1 MMSGSEPTLTE
12 PPVPLALARLQ
23 GRPAGR
29 APRGLRSQ
37 RPSLPL
43 ASLQESIDETP
54 RRFSDEPFT
63 PDTDDDEAFSD
74 MILADPPRTAANGR
88 RASDAAFAERYR
100 QLSDFDGPPPDPPR
114 RASLSVSVG
123 AEGFSDKGRR
133 RSWAARLQL
142 ERKKRRKS
150 GGGNDTDEESDTPVY
165 IRQKRPSW
173 WNVFVPDNIKNRSRR
188 ASQQLSRSAE
198 SIDQSFKR
206 SKSRSVDH
214 GFAAAFE
221 LDSLRSKVEDRFNA
235 VHRDEDEHAKRLP
248 PPPPIKT
255 ITYTVRD
262 RDTLTSLA
270 ARFDTTPSE
279 LTKLN
284 RLATQFIFPGQ
295 RLLVPDKKKGGDK
308 DSDGPSESG
317 DNTSESTV
325 GPPSEPAQEKEI
337 LDSLRPVS
345 PEAPTS
351 SSAPQR
357 FLKINVRHITD
368 GQGVVSGVLL
378 VTPNAVMFDP
388 NVSDTLVMEHGPES
402 YGVIAPMEYV
412 VNAAI
417 FYDIAH
423 MRTHGPD
430 QNTNKAETAEI
441 YYMNKSEHS
450 PGKDSLLVKDE
461 TFPELQ
467 AANGEGEGGACDERP
482 GSGDPEDRGGAA
494 FPKAF
499 ERELVTPTA
508 LQQQST
514 EERRKSL
521 LDHHWAIPSK
531 DRMSIDQGSESDDV
545 FQVSSSTDHKEDGA
559 EGAEAGASVEA
570 TEPGSGT
577 EADEAGDEAGPQ
589 PADALHLVKLSYHD
603 SGIDIRDPL
612 LHVTPAKSKK
622 VYSDADIVLSAEWVP
637 PVCLPRGEPP
647 LSAPPLGEAE
657 RAPRKPAAVS
667 FSLDGN
673 NQKEDANKPDKKNK
687 MLKRLSYP
695 LSWVEGLTGEGAP
708 AAGEAL
714 PAADTHNTSVFS
726 KVFNSSPMNL
736 VEFGTGLFLS
746 KTPSEEAPH
755 DALAAPGRSS
765 LGGFG
770 RATPKPA
777 AGTQPRLDYRS
788 MVSVDD
794 MPDLFASFDKLI
806 PRPARPSDD
815 PPLYLRLRMGKPAG
829 RPLPRTTPLMSYG
842 RKRMKPEYW
851 FGVPR
856 NRVDDLFKFLTHWVP
871 DRYGPLGD
879 VSAQGFE
886 LIDSDTEWDDDD
898 HKPHKVSAR
907 YSTPRHRSRSRD
919 TGPDRYGSPGDVSAQ
934 GFELID
940 SDTEWDDD
948 DHKPHKVSARYST
961 PRHRSRSRDTG
972 PDRYGS
978 PGDVSAQGFELIDSD
993 TEWDD
998 DDHKPH
1004 KVSARYS
1011 TPRHRSRSRDTG
1023 PDRYGSPGDV
1033 SAQGFELI
1041 DSDTEWD
1048 DDDHKPHK
1056 GERTGSSGDVSDITR
1071 ESWEVLSMS
1080 DELRRALYSTGS
1092 SLDMEFSPPDL
1103 IGTSEI
1109 FTMEHREKLCSVLPA
1124 RAQGYMWSL
1133 AFSTSQH
1140 GFSLASMYRKM
1151 QRVDSPVLLVIQDT
1165 QNNVFGAL
1173 TSCALH
1179 PSEHFY
1185 GTGESLLFSF
1195 QRVDERRASTE
1206 EPRSPPAPAAAAAPA
1221 IALPDVTVDADEKH
1235 DQTPPV
1241 KTKFKY
1247 WGWTGDNM
1255 YFIRGSNDNISIGA
1269 GDGKFGLWLDGD
1281 LYLGRTQRCTT
1292 YGNEPLTTREDFI
1305 VKIMECW
1312 TFI

>member
-1 MMSGSEPTLTE
+1 M
-12 PPVPLALARLQ
+12 
-23 GRPAGR
+23 
-29 APRGLRSQ
+29 
-37 RPSLPL
+37 
-43 ASLQESIDETP
+43 
-54 RRFSDEPFT
+54 
-63 PDTDDDEAFSD
+63 
-74 MILADPPRTAANGR
+74 
-88 RASDAAFAERYR
+88 
-100 QLSDFDGPPPDPPR
+100 
-114 RASLSVSVG
+114 
-123 AEGFSDKGRR
+123 
-133 RSWAARLQL
+133 
-142 ERKKRRKS
+142 
-150 GGGNDTDEESDTPVY
+150 
-165 IRQKRPSW
+165 
-173 WNVFVPDNIKNRSRR
+173 
-188 ASQQLSRSAE
+188 
-198 SIDQSFKR
+198 
-206 SKSRSVDH
+206 
-214 GFAAAFE
+214 
-221 LDSLRSKVEDRFNA
+221 
-235 VHRDEDEHAKRLP
+235 
-248 PPPPIKT
+248 
-255 ITYTVRD
+255 TYTVRD

-295 RLLVPDKKKGGDK
+295 TLLVPDKRKDGDK
-308 DSDGPSESG
+308 ESDGPSESG
-317 DNTSESTV
+317 DNTSESTQ
-325 GPPSEPAQEKEI
+325 GPASEPAQEKEI

-351 SSAPQR
+351 SSGPQR

-430 QNTNKAETAEI
+430 RNTHKAEQAEI
-441 YYMNKSEHS
+441 YYMNKADLS

-467 AANGEGEGGACDERP
+467 AAGAEGEERP
-482 GSGDPEDRGGAA
+482 VSPDAEDRGGAA

-508 LQQQST
+508 LQQQTT

-531 DRMSIDQGSESDDV
+531 DRMSIDQGSE
-545 FQVSSSTDHKEDGA
+545 VSSSASQCKEESLEASRERADSSEGGDGSEDA
-559 EGAEAGASVEA
+559 
-570 TEPGSGT
+570 
-577 EADEAGDEAGPQ
+577 
-589 PADALHLVKLSYHD
+589 PADDAHHLVKLSYHD

-612 LHVTPAKSKK
+612 LHVTPNNTKK
-622 VYSDADIVLSAEWVP
+622 VYSDADIVLSADWVP
-637 PVCLPRGEPP
+637 PVCVSRAEPP
-647 LSAPPLGEAE
+647 LSAPPLGENE
-657 RAPRKPAAVS
+657 RAPRKSTVS
-667 FSLDGN
+667 FSLDGQQ
-673 NQKEDANKPDKKNK
+673 QKDDAAKPDKKNK

-695 LSWVEGLTGEGAP
+695 LSWVEGLTGEVASGTQ
-708 AAGEAL
+708 GSQSDSL
-714 PAADTHNTSVFS
+714 PTSADSHNSTSVFS
-726 KVFNSSPMNL
+726 KVFNR
-736 VEFGTGLFLS
+736 
-746 KTPSEEAPH
+746 
-755 DALAAPGRSS
+755 RSS

-770 RATPKPA
+770 RSQAKTS
-777 AGTQPRLDYRS
+777 TSSMQPRLDYRS

-851 FGVPR
+851 FGIPR

-879 VSAQGFE
+879 VTAQGYE

-898 HKPHKVSAR
+898 PKPGNK
-907 YSTPRHRSRSRD
+907 D
-919 TGPDRYGSPGDVSAQ
+919 DRA
-934 GFELID
+934 
-940 SDTEWDDD
+940 
-948 DHKPHKVSARYST
+948 
-961 PRHRSRSRDTG
+961 
-972 PDRYGS
+972 
-978 PGDVSAQGFELIDSD
+978 
-993 TEWDD
+993 
-998 DDHKPH
+998 
-1004 KVSARYS
+1004 
-1011 TPRHRSRSRDTG
+1011 
-1023 PDRYGSPGDV
+1023 
-1033 SAQGFELI
+1033 
-1041 DSDTEWD
+1041 
-1048 DDDHKPHK
+1048 
-1056 GERTGSSGDVSDITR
+1056 SSNDDVSDITR

-1080 DELRRALYSTGS
+1080 DELRRALYSSGAS
-1092 SLDMEFSPPDL
+1092 VDMEFLPPDL
-1103 IGTSEI
+1103 IGATEI

-1165 QNNVFGAL
+1165 DNNVFGAM

-1185 GTGESLLFSF
+1185 GTGESFLYSF
-1195 QRVDERRASTE
+1195 QRIE
-1206 EPRSPPAPAAAAAPA
+1206 EDTSPGAHGPVHA
-1221 IALPDVTVDADEKH
+1221 DDANKETDSDNQSDAKKE
-1235 DQTPPV
+1235 DNEQSQTV

-1281 LYLGRTQRCTT
+1281 LYLGRTQRCKT

>member
-1 MMSGSEPTLTE
+1 MSVEPTLTE
-12 PPVPLALARLQ
+12 SPVPLALSRLQ
-23 GRPAGR
+23 TRPGRLPRNLR
-29 APRGLRSQ
+29 AH
-37 RPSLPL
+37 RPSLQL
-43 ASLQESIDETP
+43 ASLQESADESP
-54 RRFSDEPFT
+54 RRYSGDTFSA
-63 PDTDDDEAFSD
+63 DTDDDEAFTDGAISD
-74 MILADPPRTAANGR
+74 TPSRSTSNGR
-88 RASDAAFAERYR
+88 RASDATFAERYR
-100 QLSDFDGPPPDPPR
+100 QLNDFDGPPPESPR
-114 RASLSVSVG
+114 RASLAVPVG
-123 AEGFSDKGRR
+123 PDGYGPNDKGRR

-150 GGGNDTDEESDTPVY
+150 GGNDTDEESDTPIYV
-165 IRQKRPSW
+165 RQKRPSW
-173 WNVFVPDNIKNRSRR
+173 WNVFVPDNMLKNRSRR

-198 SIDQSFKR
+198 SIDQSYKR

-214 GFAAAFE
+214 GFSPPFD
-221 LDSLRSKVEDRFNA
+221 LDALRSKVEGRFDA

-255 ITYTVRD
+255 MTYTVRD

-295 RLLVPDKKKGGDK
+295 TLLVPDKRKDGDK

-317 DNTSESTV
+317 DNTSESTQ
-325 GPPSEPAQEKEI
+325 GAPSEPAQEKEI

-345 PEAPTS
+345 PEAPAS
-351 SSAPQR
+351 SSGPQR

-430 QNTNKAETAEI
+430 NNTHKAEQAEI
-441 YYMNKSEHS
+441 YYMNKSELS

-467 AANGEGEGGACDERP
+467 AATGESAEGAEGAGPDAAERP
-482 GSGDPEDRGGAA
+482 GSDAEDRGGAA

-499 ERELVTPTA
+499 DRELVTPTA
-508 LQQQST
+508 LQQQTT
-514 EERRKSL
+514 EDRRKSL
-521 LDHHWAIPSK
+521 LDQHWAIPSK
-531 DRMSIDQGSESDDV
+531 DRMSIDQGSE
-545 FQVSSSTDHKEDGA
+545 VSSTADVGCKDESVCG
-559 EGAEAGASVEA
+559 GAEADLGAA
-570 TEPGSGT
+570 PDGS
-577 EADEAGDEAGPQ
+577 EAGDA
-589 PADALHLVKLSYHD
+589 ADDDAQHLVKLSYHD

-612 LHVTPAKSKK
+612 LHVTPAHSKK
-622 VYSDADIVLSAEWVP
+622 GSLVDYDECYHEIDTIYESTELEITRHDKYREAAHQLQCFIVLHRNMDAMSTSSHEEVYSDADIVLSGEWVP
-637 PVCLPRGEPP
+637 PVCLARGEAP

-657 RAPRKPAAVS
+657 RPRNSKANVS

-673 NQKEDANKPDKKNK
+673 SHKDDNAKPDKKNK

-695 LSWVEGLTGEGAP
+695 LSWVEGLTGEGA
-708 AAGEAL
+708 ASTSQADSL
-714 PAADTHNTSVFS
+714 PTSADSHNSTSMFS
-726 KVFNSSPMNL
+726 KVFNR
-736 VEFGTGLFLS
+736 
-746 KTPSEEAPH
+746 
-755 DALAAPGRSS
+755 RSS

-770 RATPKPA
+770 RSHTKSTSSSGSQSASQP
-777 AGTQPRLDYRS
+777 PRLDYRS

-815 PPLYLRLRMGKPAG
+815 PPLYLRLRMGKPIG

-879 VSAQGFE
+879 VSAQGYE
-886 LIDSDTEWDDDD
+886 LIDSDTEWDDDEA
-898 HKPHKVSAR
+898 KPGQK
-907 YSTPRHRSRSRD
+907 D
-919 TGPDRYGSPGDVSAQ
+919 
-934 GFELID
+934 
-940 SDTEWDDD
+940 
-948 DHKPHKVSARYST
+948 
-961 PRHRSRSRDTG
+961 
-972 PDRYGS
+972 
-978 PGDVSAQGFELIDSD
+978 
-993 TEWDD
+993 
-998 DDHKPH
+998 
-1004 KVSARYS
+1004 
-1011 TPRHRSRSRDTG
+1011 
-1023 PDRYGSPGDV
+1023 
-1033 SAQGFELI
+1033 
-1041 DSDTEWD
+1041 
-1048 DDDHKPHK
+1048 
-1056 GERTGSSGDVSDITR
+1056 ERTGSTGDVSDLTR
-1071 ESWEVLSMS
+1071 ESWELLKAPYVKIYSIMKSQAEALGDSLGEEPRPEVLSMS
-1080 DELRRALYSTGS
+1080 DELRRALYSSGAS
-1092 SLDMEFSPPDL
+1092 IDMEFSPPDL
-1103 IGTSEI
+1103 IGTSEVL
-1109 FTMEHREKLCSVLPA
+1109 TMEHREKLCSVLPA

-1165 QNNVFGAL
+1165 DNNVFGAL
-1173 TSCALH
+1173 TSCAYH

-1195 QRVDERRASTE
+1195 QRVE
-1206 EPRSPPAPAAAAAPA
+1206 EPRRPSQPA
-1221 IALPDVTVDADEKH
+1221 IDNGKDKDVKDETNKDEK
-1235 DQTPPV
+1235 DNQPVAV

-1281 LYLGRTQRCTT
+1281 LYLGRTQRCKT

>member
-1 MMSGSEPTLTE
+1 MSVEPTLTE
-12 PPVPLALARLQ
+12 SPVPLALSRLQ
-23 GRPAGR
+23 TRPGRV
-29 APRGLRSQ
+29 PRGLRTH
-37 RPSLPL
+37 RPSLQL
-43 ASLQESIDETP
+43 ASLQESADETP
-54 RRFSDEPFT
+54 RRYSGEPFAA
-63 PDTDDDEAFSD
+63 DTDDDEAFTDDVVPEVPS
-74 MILADPPRTAANGR
+74 LSTSNGR
-88 RASDAAFAERYR
+88 RASEATFAERYR
-100 QLSDFDGPPPDPPR
+100 QLTDFDGPPPEAPR
-114 RASLSVSVG
+114 RASLAVPVG
-123 AEGFSDKGRR
+123 AEGFGPNDKGRR

-150 GGGNDTDEESDTPVY
+150 GGNDTDEESDTPIYV
-165 IRQKRPSW
+165 RQKRPSW
-173 WNVFVPDNIKNRSRR
+173 WNVFVPDNMLKNRSRR

-214 GFAAAFE
+214 GFSPPFDLEA
-221 LDSLRSKVEDRFNA
+221 LRSKVEGRFDA
-235 VHRDEDEHAKRLP
+235 VHRDEDEQAKRLP

-255 ITYTVRD
+255 MTYTVRD

-295 RLLVPDKKKGGDK
+295 TLLVPDKRKDGDK

-317 DNTSESTV
+317 DNTSESTQ

-337 LDSLRPVS
+337 LDSLRPGS
-345 PEAPTS
+345 PEAPAS
-351 SSAPQR
+351 SCAPQR

-430 QNTNKAETAEI
+430 HNTHKAEQAEI
-441 YYMNKSEHS
+441 YYMNKSELS

-467 AANGEGEGGACDERP
+467 AATGEGAEGESAAEPRPDEA
-482 GSGDPEDRGGAA
+482 EDRGGAA

-499 ERELVTPTA
+499 DRELVTPTA

-514 EERRKSL
+514 EDRRKSL
-521 LDHHWAIPSK
+521 LDQHWAIPSK
-531 DRMSIDQGSESDDV
+531 DRMSIDQGSE
-545 FQVSSSTDHKEDGA
+545 VSSS
-559 EGAEAGASVEA
+559 
-570 TEPGSGT
+570 
-577 EADEAGDEAGPQ
+577 
-589 PADALHLVKLSYHD
+589 ADACKDESVGGEPDAAAAADGSEGGDAADDDAQHLVKLSYHD

-612 LHVTPAKSKK
+612 LHVTPNNSKK

-637 PVCLPRGEPP
+637 PVCLARGEPP
-647 LSAPPLGEAE
+647 LSAPPHSDAE
-657 RAPRKPAAVS
+657 RARKPAAVS
-667 FSLDGN
+667 FSR
-673 NQKEDANKPDKKNK
+673 DAAPAAKDDAKPDKKNK

-695 LSWVEGLTGEGAP
+695 LSWVEGLTGE
-708 AAGEAL
+708 AAQGSHSESL
-714 PAADTHNTSVFS
+714 PASADSHNTSVFS

-746 KTPSEEAPH
+746 KTPSEEAPQ
-755 DALAAPGRSS
+755 DVFSTSGRSS

-770 RATPKPA
+770 RSHTKSTSSSGSAPP
-777 AGTQPRLDYRS
+777 PRLDYRS

-815 PPLYLRLRMGKPAG
+815 PPLYLRLRMGKPIG

-879 VSAQGFE
+879 VSAHGYE

-898 HKPHKVSAR
+898 AKPGQK
-907 YSTPRHRSRSRD
+907 D
-919 TGPDRYGSPGDVSAQ
+919 
-934 GFELID
+934 
-940 SDTEWDDD
+940 
-948 DHKPHKVSARYST
+948 
-961 PRHRSRSRDTG
+961 
-972 PDRYGS
+972 
-978 PGDVSAQGFELIDSD
+978 
-993 TEWDD
+993 
-998 DDHKPH
+998 
-1004 KVSARYS
+1004 
-1011 TPRHRSRSRDTG
+1011 
-1023 PDRYGSPGDV
+1023 
-1033 SAQGFELI
+1033 
-1041 DSDTEWD
+1041 
-1048 DDDHKPHK
+1048 
-1056 GERTGSSGDVSDITR
+1056 ERTGSTGDVSDLTR
-1071 ESWEVLSMS
+1071 ESWELLKAPYVKIYSIMKSQAEALGDSLGEEPRQEVLSMS
-1080 DELRRALYSTGS
+1080 DELRRALYSSGAS
-1092 SLDMEFSPPDL
+1092 IDMEFSPPDL
-1103 IGTSEI
+1103 IGTSEV

-1165 QNNVFGAL
+1165 DNNVFGAL

-1195 QRVDERRASTE
+1195 QCSGEEARRQSQANIDAPKDHDKDDNKEQKDE
-1206 EPRSPPAPAAAAAPA
+1206 PPA
-1221 IALPDVTVDADEKH
+1221 
-1235 DQTPPV
+1235 PV

-1281 LYLGRTQRCTT
+1281 LYLGRTQRCKT

>member
-1 MMSGSEPTLTE
+1 MSVEPTLTE
-12 PPVPLALARLQ
+12 SPVPLALSRLQ
-23 GRPAGR
+23 TRPGRV
-29 APRGLRSQ
+29 PRGLRTH
-37 RPSLPL
+37 RPSLQL
-43 ASLQESIDETP
+43 ASLQESADETP
-54 RRFSDEPFT
+54 RRYSGEPFAA
-63 PDTDDDEAFSD
+63 DTDDDEAFTDDVVPEVPS
-74 MILADPPRTAANGR
+74 LSTSNGR
-88 RASDAAFAERYR
+88 RASEATFAERYR
-100 QLSDFDGPPPDPPR
+100 QLTDFDGPPPEAPR
-114 RASLSVSVG
+114 RASLAVPVG
-123 AEGFSDKGRR
+123 AEGFGPNDKGRR

-150 GGGNDTDEESDTPVY
+150 GGNDTDEESDTPIYV
-165 IRQKRPSW
+165 RQKRPSW
-173 WNVFVPDNIKNRSRR
+173 WNVFVPDNMLKNRSRR

-214 GFAAAFE
+214 GFSPPFDLEA
-221 LDSLRSKVEDRFNA
+221 LRSKVEGRFDA
-235 VHRDEDEHAKRLP
+235 VHRDEDEQAKRLP

-255 ITYTVRD
+255 MTYTVRD

-295 RLLVPDKKKGGDK
+295 TLLVPDKRKDGDK

-317 DNTSESTV
+317 DNTSESTQ

-337 LDSLRPVS
+337 LDSLRPGS
-345 PEAPTS
+345 PEAPAS
-351 SSAPQR
+351 SCAPQR

-430 QNTNKAETAEI
+430 HNTHKAEQAEI
-441 YYMNKSEHS
+441 YYMNKSELS

-467 AANGEGEGGACDERP
+467 AATGEGAEGESAAEPRPDEA
-482 GSGDPEDRGGAA
+482 EDRGGAA

-499 ERELVTPTA
+499 DRELVTPTA

-514 EERRKSL
+514 EDRRKSL
-521 LDHHWAIPSK
+521 LDQHWAIPSK
-531 DRMSIDQGSESDDV
+531 DRMSIDQGSE
-545 FQVSSSTDHKEDGA
+545 VSSS
-559 EGAEAGASVEA
+559 
-570 TEPGSGT
+570 
-577 EADEAGDEAGPQ
+577 
-589 PADALHLVKLSYHD
+589 ADACKDESVGGEPDAAAAADGSEGGDAADDDAQHLVKLSYHD

-612 LHVTPAKSKK
+612 LHVTPANSKK
-622 VYSDADIVLSAEWVP
+622 GSLVDCDEYYHEIDTIYESTELEIPKYGSNWHQEAAHALQCFVVLHRNADARSDSVYSSCDEVYSDADIVLSAEWVP
-637 PVCLPRGEPP
+637 PVCLARGEPP
-647 LSAPPLGEAE
+647 LSAPPHSDAE
-657 RAPRKPAAVS
+657 RARKPAAVS
-667 FSLDGN
+667 FSR
-673 NQKEDANKPDKKNK
+673 DAAPAAKDDAKPDKKNK

-695 LSWVEGLTGEGAP
+695 LSWVEGLTGE
-708 AAGEAL
+708 AAQGSHSESL
-714 PAADTHNTSVFS
+714 PASADSHNTSVFS

-746 KTPSEEAPH
+746 KTPSEEAPQ
-755 DALAAPGRSS
+755 DVFSTSGRSS

-770 RATPKPA
+770 RSHTKSTSSSGSAPP
-777 AGTQPRLDYRS
+777 PRLDYRS

-815 PPLYLRLRMGKPAG
+815 PPLYLRLRMGKPIG

-879 VSAQGFE
+879 VSAHGYE

-898 HKPHKVSAR
+898 AKPGQK
-907 YSTPRHRSRSRD
+907 D
-919 TGPDRYGSPGDVSAQ
+919 
-934 GFELID
+934 
-940 SDTEWDDD
+940 
-948 DHKPHKVSARYST
+948 
-961 PRHRSRSRDTG
+961 
-972 PDRYGS
+972 
-978 PGDVSAQGFELIDSD
+978 
-993 TEWDD
+993 
-998 DDHKPH
+998 
-1004 KVSARYS
+1004 
-1011 TPRHRSRSRDTG
+1011 
-1023 PDRYGSPGDV
+1023 
-1033 SAQGFELI
+1033 
-1041 DSDTEWD
+1041 
-1048 DDDHKPHK
+1048 
-1056 GERTGSSGDVSDITR
+1056 ERTGSTGDVSDLTR

-1080 DELRRALYSTGS
+1080 DELRRALYSSGAS
-1092 SLDMEFSPPDL
+1092 IDMEFSPPDL
-1103 IGTSEI
+1103 IGTSEV

-1165 QNNVFGAL
+1165 DNNVFGAL

-1195 QRVDERRASTE
+1195 QCSGEEARRQSQANIDAPKDHDKDDNKEQKDE
-1206 EPRSPPAPAAAAAPA
+1206 PPA
-1221 IALPDVTVDADEKH
+1221 
-1235 DQTPPV
+1235 PV

-1281 LYLGRTQRCTT
+1281 LYLGRTQRCKT

>member
-1 MMSGSEPTLTE
+1 MSVEPTLTE
-12 PPVPLALARLQ
+12 SPVPLALSRLQ
-23 GRPAGR
+23 TRPGRV
-29 APRGLRSQ
+29 PRGLRTH
-37 RPSLPL
+37 RPSLQL
-43 ASLQESIDETP
+43 ASLQESADETP
-54 RRFSDEPFT
+54 RRYSGEPFAA
-63 PDTDDDEAFSD
+63 DTDDDEAFTDDVVPEVPS
-74 MILADPPRTAANGR
+74 LSTSNGR
-88 RASDAAFAERYR
+88 RASEATFAERYR
-100 QLSDFDGPPPDPPR
+100 QLTDFDGPPPEAPR
-114 RASLSVSVG
+114 RASLAVPVG
-123 AEGFSDKGRR
+123 AEGFGPNDKGRR

-150 GGGNDTDEESDTPVY
+150 GGNDTDEESDTPIYV
-165 IRQKRPSW
+165 RQKRPSW
-173 WNVFVPDNIKNRSRR
+173 WNVFVPDNMLKN
-188 ASQQLSRSAE
+188 
-198 SIDQSFKR
+198 R

-214 GFAAAFE
+214 GFSPPFDLEA
-221 LDSLRSKVEDRFNA
+221 LRSKVEGRFDA
-235 VHRDEDEHAKRLP
+235 VHRDEDEQAKRLP

-255 ITYTVRD
+255 MTYTVRD

-295 RLLVPDKKKGGDK
+295 TLLVPDKRKDGDK

-317 DNTSESTV
+317 DNTSESTQ

-337 LDSLRPVS
+337 LDSLRPGS
-345 PEAPTS
+345 PEAPAS
-351 SSAPQR
+351 SCAPQR

-430 QNTNKAETAEI
+430 HNTHKAEQAEI
-441 YYMNKSEHS
+441 YYMNKSELS

-467 AANGEGEGGACDERP
+467 AATGEGAEGESAAEPRPDEA
-482 GSGDPEDRGGAA
+482 EDRGGAA

-499 ERELVTPTA
+499 DRELVTPTA

-514 EERRKSL
+514 EDRRKSL
-521 LDHHWAIPSK
+521 LDQHWAIPSK
-531 DRMSIDQGSESDDV
+531 DRMSIDQGSE
-545 FQVSSSTDHKEDGA
+545 VSSS
-559 EGAEAGASVEA
+559 
-570 TEPGSGT
+570 
-577 EADEAGDEAGPQ
+577 
-589 PADALHLVKLSYHD
+589 ADACKDESVGGEPDAAAAADGSEGGDAADDDAQHLVKLSYHD

-612 LHVTPAKSKK
+612 LHVTPANSKK

-637 PVCLPRGEPP
+637 PVCLARGEPP
-647 LSAPPLGEAE
+647 LSAPPHSDAE
-657 RAPRKPAAVS
+657 RARKPAAVS
-667 FSLDGN
+667 FSR
-673 NQKEDANKPDKKNK
+673 DAAPAAKDDAKPDKKNK

-695 LSWVEGLTGEGAP
+695 LSWVEGLTGE
-708 AAGEAL
+708 AAQGSHSESL
-714 PAADTHNTSVFS
+714 PASADSHNTSVFS
-726 KVFNSSPMNL
+726 KVFNR
-736 VEFGTGLFLS
+736 
-746 KTPSEEAPH
+746 
-755 DALAAPGRSS
+755 RSS

-770 RATPKPA
+770 RSHTKSTSSSGSAPP
-777 AGTQPRLDYRS
+777 PRLDYRS

-815 PPLYLRLRMGKPAG
+815 PPLYLRLRMGKPIG

-879 VSAQGFE
+879 VSAHGYE

-898 HKPHKVSAR
+898 AKPGQK
-907 YSTPRHRSRSRD
+907 D
-919 TGPDRYGSPGDVSAQ
+919 
-934 GFELID
+934 
-940 SDTEWDDD
+940 
-948 DHKPHKVSARYST
+948 
-961 PRHRSRSRDTG
+961 
-972 PDRYGS
+972 
-978 PGDVSAQGFELIDSD
+978 
-993 TEWDD
+993 
-998 DDHKPH
+998 
-1004 KVSARYS
+1004 
-1011 TPRHRSRSRDTG
+1011 
-1023 PDRYGSPGDV
+1023 
-1033 SAQGFELI
+1033 
-1041 DSDTEWD
+1041 
-1048 DDDHKPHK
+1048 
-1056 GERTGSSGDVSDITR
+1056 ERTGSTGDVSDLTR
-1071 ESWEVLSMS
+1071 ESWELLKAPYVKIYSIMKSQAEALGDSLGEEPRQEVLSMS
-1080 DELRRALYSTGS
+1080 DELRRALYSSGAS
-1092 SLDMEFSPPDL
+1092 IDMEFSPPDL
-1103 IGTSEI
+1103 IGTSEV

-1165 QNNVFGAL
+1165 DNNVFGAL

-1195 QRVDERRASTE
+1195 QCSGEEARRQSQANIDAPKDHDKDDNKEQKDE
-1206 EPRSPPAPAAAAAPA
+1206 PPA
-1221 IALPDVTVDADEKH
+1221 
-1235 DQTPPV
+1235 PV

-1281 LYLGRTQRCTT
+1281 LYLGRTQRCKT

>member
-1 MMSGSEPTLTE
+1 MSGSEPTLTE
-12 PPVPLALARLQ
+12 SPVPLALARLQ
-23 GRPAGR
+23 GRPGR
-29 APRGLRSQ
+29 MRTH

-43 ASLQESIDETP
+43 ASLQEAIDETP
-54 RRFSDEPFT
+54 RRFNEEPPA
-63 PDTDDDEAFSD
+63 PDTDDEESF
-74 MILADPPRTAANGR
+74 ADPVVINKPSPSASNGR
-88 RASDAAFAERYR
+88 RASDATFAERYR
-100 QLSDFDGPPPDPPR
+100 KLTEFDGPPPDMPR
-114 RASLSVSVG
+114 RASLAVPVG
-123 AEGFSDKGRR
+123 ADGFGPSDKGRR

-150 GGGNDTDEESDTPVY
+150 GGNDTDEEGDPPAY

-173 WNVFVPDNIKNRSRR
+173 WNVFMPDNMLKNRSRR

-198 SIDQSFKR
+198 SIDQAYKR

-214 GFAAAFE
+214 GFATPFD
-221 LDSLRSKVEDRFNA
+221 LDSLRSKVEGRFDA
-235 VHRDEDEHAKRLP
+235 VHRDEDEQKRLP
-248 PPPPIKT
+248 PPTPIKT
-255 ITYTVRD
+255 TTYTVRD

-295 RLLVPDKKKGGDK
+295 TLLVPDKRKDGDK

-317 DNTSESTV
+317 DNTSESTQ
-325 GPPSEPAQEKEI
+325 GAPSEPAQEKEI
-337 LDSLRPVS
+337 LDNLRPVS
-345 PEAPTS
+345 PDTPAS

-430 QNTNKAETAEI
+430 HSAHKTETAEI
-441 YYMNKSEHS
+441 YYMNKADHS

-467 AANGEGEGGACDERP
+467 AAGEAGGAGGEGAEERP
-482 GSGDPEDRGGAA
+482 SSLDAEERGGAA

-499 ERELVTPTA
+499 DRDLVTPTPIH
-508 LQQQST
+508 QQTT
-514 EERRKSL
+514 EDRRKSL

-531 DRMSIDQGSESDDV
+531 DRMSIDQGSE
-545 FQVSSSTDHKEDGA
+545 VSSSADHGKEESLEASVA
-559 EGAEAGASVEA
+559 EGSVEERAGSVEGEGDAEAEG
-570 TEPGSGT
+570 EPEERG
-577 EADEAGDEAGPQ
+577 ERGDA
-589 PADALHLVKLSYHD
+589 AHLVKLSYHD
-603 SGIDIRDPL
+603 SGIDIREPL
-612 LHVTPAKSKK
+612 LHVTPTNAKK
-622 VYSDADIVLSAEWVP
+622 VYSDADIVLSADWVP
-637 PVCLPRGEPP
+637 PVCLPRTEPP
-647 LSAPPLGEAE
+647 LSAPPLGENE
-657 RAPRKPAAVS
+657 RAVRKPAAVS

-673 NQKEDANKPDKKNK
+673 QKEDPGKPDKKNK

-708 AAGEAL
+708 PPQADSL
-714 PAADTHNTSVFS
+714 PTSADSHNSSSVFS
-726 KVFNSSPMNL
+726 KVFNR
-736 VEFGTGLFLS
+736 
-746 KTPSEEAPH
+746 
-755 DALAAPGRSS
+755 RSS

-770 RATPKPA
+770 RSHPKATGAP
-777 AGTQPRLDYRS
+777 QPRLDYRS

-829 RPLPRTTPLMSYG
+829 RPLPRSTPLMSYG

-851 FGVPR
+851 FGIPR

-871 DRYGPLGD
+871 ERYGPLRD
-879 VSAQGFE
+879 VSAHGYE

-898 HKPHKVSAR
+898 SKPGQKERSG
-907 YSTPRHRSRSRD
+907 ST
-919 TGPDRYGSPGDVSAQ
+919 
-934 GFELID
+934 
-940 SDTEWDDD
+940 
-948 DHKPHKVSARYST
+948 
-961 PRHRSRSRDTG
+961 
-972 PDRYGS
+972 
-978 PGDVSAQGFELIDSD
+978 
-993 TEWDD
+993 
-998 DDHKPH
+998 
-1004 KVSARYS
+1004 
-1011 TPRHRSRSRDTG
+1011 
-1023 PDRYGSPGDV
+1023 
-1033 SAQGFELI
+1033 
-1041 DSDTEWD
+1041 
-1048 DDDHKPHK
+1048 
-1056 GERTGSSGDVSDITR
+1056 GDVSDITR
-1071 ESWEVLSMS
+1071 ESWELLKAPYVKVYSIMKSQAEALGDSLGEEPQPEVLSMS
-1080 DELRRALYSTGS
+1080 DELRRALYSSGAS
-1092 SLDMEFSPPDL
+1092 VDMEFSPPDL

-1109 FTMEHREKLCSVLPA
+1109 FTMEHREKLCTVLPA

-1133 AFSTSQH
+1133 TFSTSQH

-1165 QNNVFGAL
+1165 DNNVFGAL
-1173 TSCALH
+1173 TSCALR

-1195 QRVDERRASTE
+1195 QRVDDTRRRSHSLPDDTDHKDDKDEKKDETE
-1206 EPRSPPAPAAAAAPA
+1206 EQ
-1221 IALPDVTVDADEKH
+1221 TV
-1235 DQTPPV
+1235 PL

>member
-1 MMSGSEPTLTE
+1 M
-12 PPVPLALARLQ
+12 
-23 GRPAGR
+23 
-29 APRGLRSQ
+29 
-37 RPSLPL
+37 
-43 ASLQESIDETP
+43 
-54 RRFSDEPFT
+54 
-63 PDTDDDEAFSD
+63 
-74 MILADPPRTAANGR
+74 
-88 RASDAAFAERYR
+88 
-100 QLSDFDGPPPDPPR
+100 
-114 RASLSVSVG
+114 
-123 AEGFSDKGRR
+123 
-133 RSWAARLQL
+133 
-142 ERKKRRKS
+142 
-150 GGGNDTDEESDTPVY
+150 
-165 IRQKRPSW
+165 
-173 WNVFVPDNIKNRSRR
+173 
-188 ASQQLSRSAE
+188 
-198 SIDQSFKR
+198 

-214 GFAAAFE
+214 GFSPPFDLE
-221 LDSLRSKVEDRFNA
+221 SLRSKVEGRFDA
-235 VHRDEDEHAKRLP
+235 VHRDEDDQAKRLP

-255 ITYTVRD
+255 MTYTVRD

-295 RLLVPDKKKGGDK
+295 TLLVPDKRKDGDK
-308 DSDGPSESG
+308 ESDGPSESG
-317 DNTSESTV
+317 DNTSESTQ
-325 GPPSEPAQEKEI
+325 GPASEPAQEKEI

-351 SSAPQR
+351 SSGPQR

-430 QNTNKAETAEI
+430 RNTHKAEQAEI
-441 YYMNKSEHS
+441 YYMNKADLS

-467 AANGEGEGGACDERP
+467 AAGAEGEERP
-482 GSGDPEDRGGAA
+482 VSPDAEDRGGAA

-508 LQQQST
+508 LQQQTT

-531 DRMSIDQGSESDDV
+531 DRMSIDQGSE
-545 FQVSSSTDHKEDGA
+545 VSSSASQCKEESLEASRERADSSEGGDGSEDA
-559 EGAEAGASVEA
+559 
-570 TEPGSGT
+570 
-577 EADEAGDEAGPQ
+577 
-589 PADALHLVKLSYHD
+589 PADDAHHLVKLSYHD

-612 LHVTPAKSKK
+612 LHVTPNNTKK
-622 VYSDADIVLSAEWVP
+622 VYSDADIVLSADWVP
-637 PVCLPRGEPP
+637 PVCVSRAEPP
-647 LSAPPLGEAE
+647 LSAPPLGENE
-657 RAPRKPAAVS
+657 RAPRKSTVS
-667 FSLDGN
+667 FSLDGQQ
-673 NQKEDANKPDKKNK
+673 QKDDAAKPDKKNK

-695 LSWVEGLTGEGAP
+695 LSWVEGLTGEVASGTQ
-708 AAGEAL
+708 GSQSDSL
-714 PAADTHNTSVFS
+714 PTSADSHNSTSVFS
-726 KVFNSSPMNL
+726 KVFNR
-736 VEFGTGLFLS
+736 
-746 KTPSEEAPH
+746 
-755 DALAAPGRSS
+755 RSS

-770 RATPKPA
+770 RSQAKTS
-777 AGTQPRLDYRS
+777 TSSMQPRLDYRS

-851 FGVPR
+851 FGIPR

-879 VSAQGFE
+879 VTAQGYE

-898 HKPHKVSAR
+898 PKPGNK
-907 YSTPRHRSRSRD
+907 D
-919 TGPDRYGSPGDVSAQ
+919 DRA
-934 GFELID
+934 
-940 SDTEWDDD
+940 
-948 DHKPHKVSARYST
+948 
-961 PRHRSRSRDTG
+961 
-972 PDRYGS
+972 
-978 PGDVSAQGFELIDSD
+978 
-993 TEWDD
+993 
-998 DDHKPH
+998 
-1004 KVSARYS
+1004 
-1011 TPRHRSRSRDTG
+1011 
-1023 PDRYGSPGDV
+1023 
-1033 SAQGFELI
+1033 
-1041 DSDTEWD
+1041 
-1048 DDDHKPHK
+1048 
-1056 GERTGSSGDVSDITR
+1056 SSNDDVSDITR

-1080 DELRRALYSTGS
+1080 DELRRALYSSGAS
-1092 SLDMEFSPPDL
+1092 VDMEFLPPDL
-1103 IGTSEI
+1103 IGATEI

-1165 QNNVFGAL
+1165 DNNVFGAM

-1185 GTGESLLFSF
+1185 GTGESFLYSF
-1195 QRVDERRASTE
+1195 QRIE
-1206 EPRSPPAPAAAAAPA
+1206 EDTSPGAHGPVHA
-1221 IALPDVTVDADEKH
+1221 DDANKETDSDNQSDAKKE
-1235 DQTPPV
+1235 DNEQSQTV

-1281 LYLGRTQRCTT
+1281 LYLGRTQRCKT

>member
-1 MMSGSEPTLTE
+1 MSTSEPTLTE
-12 PPVPLALARLQ
+12 SPVPLALARLQ
-23 GRPAGR
+23 GRSNR
-29 APRGLRSQ
+29 LPRGLRTH

-43 ASLQESIDETP
+43 ASLQEAADEGP
-54 RRFSDEPFT
+54 RRFSDETFSR
-63 PDTDDDEAFSD
+63 DIDDDEAFVETDVIKPS
-74 MILADPPRTAANGR
+74 ASSRR
-88 RASDAAFAERYR
+88 RASDATFAERYR
-100 QLSDFDGPPPDPPR
+100 KLNEFDGPPTEMPR
-114 RASLSVSVG
+114 RASLAVPVADGYGPS
-123 AEGFSDKGRR
+123 EKGRR
-133 RSWAARLQL
+133 RSWAAKLQL

-150 GGGNDTDEESDTPVY
+150 GGNDTDEEGETIY

-173 WNVFVPDNIKNRSRR
+173 WNVFVPDNMLKHRSRR

-198 SIDQSFKR
+198 SIDQSYKR

-214 GFAAAFE
+214 GFAPPFD
-221 LDSLRSKVEDRFNA
+221 LDSLRSKVESRFDA
-235 VHRDEDEHAKRLP
+235 VQKDEDEQAKRLP

-255 ITYTVRD
+255 MTYTVRD

-295 RLLVPDKKKGGDK
+295 TLLVPDKRKDGDK

-317 DNTSESTV
+317 DNTSESTQ
-325 GPPSEPAQEKEI
+325 GAPSEPAQEKEL
-337 LDSLRPVS
+337 LDNLRPGS
-345 PEAPTS
+345 PEAPANN
-351 SSAPQR
+351 APQR

-430 QNTNKAETAEI
+430 HNAHKVEQAEI
-441 YYMNKSEHS
+441 YYMNKPEHS

-467 AANGEGEGGACDERP
+467 AASGDGEGGEDRP
-482 GSGDPEDRGGAA
+482 ASTEEERGGAA

-499 ERELVTPTA
+499 ERELVTPT
-508 LQQQST
+508 LQHQT
-514 EERRKSL
+514 AEERRKSL

-531 DRMSIDQGSESDDV
+531 DRMSIDQGSE
-545 FQVSSSTDHKEDGA
+545 VSSSADHGKEESLEVSMAEGVEGA
-559 EGAEAGASVEA
+559 EGSDVDRAASAE
-570 TEPGSGT
+570 
-577 EADEAGDEAGPQ
+577 GD
-589 PADALHLVKLSYHD
+589 DAAHLVKLSYHD
-603 SGIDIRDPL
+603 SGIDIRDPI
-612 LHVTPAKSKK
+612 LHVTPANAKK
-622 VYSDADIVLSAEWVP
+622 VYSDADIVLSADWVP
-637 PVCLPRGEPP
+637 PVCLPRTEPP
-647 LSAPPLGEAE
+647 LSAPPLGEND
-657 RAPRKPAAVS
+657 RAQRKPAAVS

-673 NQKEDANKPDKKNK
+673 QKDDLSKPDKKNK

-695 LSWVEGLTGEGAP
+695 LSWVEGLTGEGQPTGPGSQADS
-708 AAGEAL
+708 L
-714 PAADTHNTSVFS
+714 PTSADSQQSTSVFS
-726 KVFNSSPMNL
+726 KVFNR
-736 VEFGTGLFLS
+736 
-746 KTPSEEAPH
+746 
-755 DALAAPGRSS
+755 RSS

-770 RATPKPA
+770 RSHTKANILPQPK
-777 AGTQPRLDYRS
+777 LDYRS

-829 RPLPRTTPLMSYG
+829 RPLPRSTPLMSYG

-879 VSAQGFE
+879 VSIKGYE
-886 LIDSDTEWDDDD
+886 LIDSDTEWDDDET
-898 HKPHKVSAR
+898 KPGQK
-907 YSTPRHRSRSRD
+907 
-919 TGPDRYGSPGDVSAQ
+919 
-934 GFELID
+934 
-940 SDTEWDDD
+940 
-948 DHKPHKVSARYST
+948 
-961 PRHRSRSRDTG
+961 
-972 PDRYGS
+972 
-978 PGDVSAQGFELIDSD
+978 
-993 TEWDD
+993 
-998 DDHKPH
+998 
-1004 KVSARYS
+1004 
-1011 TPRHRSRSRDTG
+1011 
-1023 PDRYGSPGDV
+1023 
-1033 SAQGFELI
+1033 
-1041 DSDTEWD
+1041 
-1048 DDDHKPHK
+1048 
-1056 GERTGSSGDVSDITR
+1056 ERTGSSGDVSDLTR

-1080 DELRRALYSTGS
+1080 DELRRALYSS
-1092 SLDMEFSPPDL
+1092 SASVDMEFSPPDL

-1165 QNNVFGAL
+1165 DNNVFGAL
-1173 TSCALH
+1173 TSCALR

-1195 QRVDERRASTE
+1195 QRID
-1206 EPRSPPAPAAAAAPA
+1206 EPRTSEKGDDIKDKDNDVKEKKDDGKEEKEESPAPF
-1221 IALPDVTVDADEKH
+1221 
-1235 DQTPPV
+1235 

-1292 YGNEPLTTREDFI
+1292 YGNEPLSTREDFI

>member
-1 MMSGSEPTLTE
+1 MSGGEPTLTE

-23 GRPAGR
+23 ARVGRV
-29 APRGLRSQ
+29 PRNA
-37 RPSLPL
+37 RPHPRRQSLAL
-43 ASLQESIDETP
+43 ASLQEAADETP
-54 RRFSDEPFT
+54 RRYSDEAYT
-63 PDTDDDEAFSD
+63 PDTDDDEAFY
-74 MILADPPRTAANGR
+74 DPIQSKPSKPASNGR
-88 RASDAAFAERYR
+88 RASEATFAERYR
-100 QLSDFDGPPPDPPR
+100 KFNEFDGPPPEVPR
-114 RASLSVSVG
+114 RASLAVPVG
-123 AEGFSDKGRR
+123 DGFGHSDKGRR
-133 RSWAARLQL
+133 RSWAAKLQL

-150 GGGNDTDEESDTPVY
+150 GGNDTDDEIDPPVY
-165 IRQKRPSW
+165 MRQKRPSW
-173 WNVFVPDNIKNRSRR
+173 WNVFVPDNMLKQRSRR

-198 SIDQSFKR
+198 SIDQSYKR

-214 GFAAAFE
+214 GFAAPFDLEA
-221 LDSLRSKVEDRFNA
+221 LRSKVEGRFDA
-235 VHRDEDEHAKRLP
+235 VHRDEDEQTKRLP

-255 ITYTVRD
+255 MTYTVRD

-295 RLLVPDKKKGGDK
+295 TLLVPDKRKDGDK
-308 DSDGPSESG
+308 ESDGPSESG
-317 DNTSESTV
+317 DTTSESTQ
-325 GPPSEPAQEKEI
+325 GAPSEPAQEKEI
-337 LDSLRPVS
+337 LDSLRPGS
-345 PEAPTS
+345 PEAPAS
-351 SSAPQR
+351 SNAPQR

-430 QNTNKAETAEI
+430 HNAHKYLPAEQAEI

-467 AANGEGEGGACDERP
+467 AAGGEGGETGEGEERP
-482 GSGDPEDRGGAA
+482 GSVEDRGGAA

-499 ERELVTPTA
+499 ERDLVTPTA
-508 LQQQST
+508 LQQQTT

-521 LDHHWAIPSK
+521 LDHHWAIPTK
-531 DRMSIDQGSESDDV
+531 DRMSIDQGSE
-545 FQVSSSTDHKEDGA
+545 VSSNAEQVKEESLDVAAGVERA
-559 EGAEAGASVEA
+559 GSVAGEVGEVGEGGEGGEEEA
-570 TEPGSGT
+570 PR
-577 EADEAGDEAGPQ
+577 
-589 PADALHLVKLSYHD
+589 DAARHLVKLSYHD

-612 LHVTPAKSKK
+612 LHVTPVNSKK

-637 PVCLPRGEPP
+637 PVCLPRAEPP
-647 LSAPPLGEAE
+647 LSAPPLGENE

-673 NQKEDANKPDKKNK
+673 QKEDIGKPDKKNK

-695 LSWVEGLTGEGAP
+695 LSWVEGLTGEGPTGATGAGGAGGAAP
-708 AAGEAL
+708 GSHADSL
-714 PAADTHNTSVFS
+714 PTSADSHNTSVFS
-726 KVFNSSPMNL
+726 KVFNR
-736 VEFGTGLFLS
+736 
-746 KTPSEEAPH
+746 
-755 DALAAPGRSS
+755 RSS

-770 RATPKPA
+770 RSHTKSTSSS
-777 AGTQPRLDYRS
+777 GSTQPRLDYRS

-806 PRPARPSDD
+806 PRPARASDD

-829 RPLPRTTPLMSYG
+829 RPLPRSTQLMSYG

-851 FGVPR
+851 FGIPR
-856 NRVDDLFKFLTHWVP
+856 NRVDDLYKFLTHWVP
-871 DRYGPLGD
+871 SRYGPLGD
-879 VSAQGFE
+879 VTAQGYE
-886 LIDSDTEWDDDD
+886 LIDSDTEWDDEDT
-898 HKPHKVSAR
+898 KPGV
-907 YSTPRHRSRSRD
+907 
-919 TGPDRYGSPGDVSAQ
+919 
-934 GFELID
+934 
-940 SDTEWDDD
+940 
-948 DHKPHKVSARYST
+948 
-961 PRHRSRSRDTG
+961 
-972 PDRYGS
+972 
-978 PGDVSAQGFELIDSD
+978 
-993 TEWDD
+993 
-998 DDHKPH
+998 
-1004 KVSARYS
+1004 
-1011 TPRHRSRSRDTG
+1011 
-1023 PDRYGSPGDV
+1023 
-1033 SAQGFELI
+1033 
-1041 DSDTEWD
+1041 
-1048 DDDHKPHK
+1048 K

-1071 ESWEVLSMS
+1071 ESWELLKAPYVKIYSIMKSQAEALGDSLGEEPRPEVLSMS
-1080 DELRRALYSTGS
+1080 DELRRALYSSGAS
-1092 SLDMEFSPPDL
+1092 VDMEFSPPDL
-1103 IGTSEI
+1103 IGVSEI

-1165 QNNVFGAL
+1165 DNNVFGAL
-1173 TSCALH
+1173 TSCALR

-1195 QRVDERRASTE
+1195 QRVREETRRHSH
-1206 EPRSPPAPAAAAAPA
+1206 PAPEEVKDKDPKDEVKKDEKEDQVAPA
-1221 IALPDVTVDADEKH
+1221 
-1235 DQTPPV
+1235 

-1269 GDGKFGLWLDGD
+1269 GDGKFGIWLDGD

>member
-1 MMSGSEPTLTE
+1 MSGSEPTLTE
-12 PPVPLALARLQ
+12 SPVPLALARLQ
-23 GRPAGR
+23 GRPGR
-29 APRGLRSQ
+29 LPRGMRTH
-37 RPSLPL
+37 RPSLQL
-43 ASLQESIDETP
+43 ASLQEAVDETP
-54 RRFSDEPFT
+54 RRFSEENYA
-63 PDTDDDEAFSD
+63 PDTDDDEAFT
-74 MILADPPRTAANGR
+74 DPVFVPRASPSASNGR
-88 RASDAAFAERYR
+88 RASDATFAERYR
-100 QLSDFDGPPPDPPR
+100 KLTEFDGPPLDAPR
-114 RASLSVSVG
+114 RASLAVPVVSD
-123 AEGFSDKGRR
+123 GFGPSDKGRR

-150 GGGNDTDEESDTPVY
+150 GGNDTDEESDMPTY

-173 WNVFVPDNIKNRSRR
+173 WNVFVPDNMLKHRSRR

-198 SIDQSFKR
+198 SIDQSYKR

-214 GFAAAFE
+214 GFAAPFD
-221 LDSLRSKVEDRFNA
+221 LDSLRSKVEGRFDA
-235 VHRDEDEHAKRLP
+235 IHRDEDEQAKRLP

-255 ITYTVRD
+255 MTYTVRD

-295 RLLVPDKKKGGDK
+295 TLLVPDKRKDGDK

-317 DNTSESTV
+317 DNTSESTQ

-345 PEAPTS
+345 PEAPAS

-423 MRTHGPD
+423 MRTHTPD
-430 QNTNKAETAEI
+430 HNMHKAETAEI

-467 AANGEGEGGACDERP
+467 AASGGEAAEGGAAAGEERR
-482 GSGDPEDRGGAA
+482 GSDAEDRGGAA

-508 LQQQST
+508 LQQQTT

-531 DRMSIDQGSESDDV
+531 DRMSIDQGSE
-545 FQVSSSTDHKEDGA
+545 VSGTSGEQGD
-559 EGAEAGASVEA
+559 AG
-570 TEPGSGT
+570 EPGKEESLEPSREGS
-577 EADEAGDEAGPQ
+577 EAERAPSA
-589 PADALHLVKLSYHD
+589 ADDDDGRHLVKLSYHD

-612 LHVTPAKSKK
+612 LHVTPTNSKK

-647 LSAPPLGEAE
+647 LSAPPLGENE

-673 NQKEDANKPDKKNK
+673 QKEEPGKPDKKNK

-695 LSWVEGLTGEGAP
+695 LSWVEGLTGEAGPQGAQ
-708 AAGEAL
+708 GSQGDSL
-714 PAADTHNTSVFS
+714 PTSADSHNSTSVFS
-726 KVFNSSPMNL
+726 KVFNR
-736 VEFGTGLFLS
+736 
-746 KTPSEEAPH
+746 
-755 DALAAPGRSS
+755 RSS

-770 RATPKPA
+770 RSQSKSSSS
-777 AGTQPRLDYRS
+777 AGSTQPRLDYRS

-829 RPLPRTTPLMSYG
+829 RPLPRSTPLMSYG

-879 VSAQGFE
+879 VAAHGYE

-898 HKPHKVSAR
+898 AKPGQK
-907 YSTPRHRSRSRD
+907 
-919 TGPDRYGSPGDVSAQ
+919 
-934 GFELID
+934 
-940 SDTEWDDD
+940 
-948 DHKPHKVSARYST
+948 
-961 PRHRSRSRDTG
+961 
-972 PDRYGS
+972 
-978 PGDVSAQGFELIDSD
+978 
-993 TEWDD
+993 
-998 DDHKPH
+998 
-1004 KVSARYS
+1004 
-1011 TPRHRSRSRDTG
+1011 
-1023 PDRYGSPGDV
+1023 
-1033 SAQGFELI
+1033 
-1041 DSDTEWD
+1041 
-1048 DDDHKPHK
+1048 
-1056 GERTGSSGDVSDITR
+1056 ERTGSTGDVSDITR

-1080 DELRRALYSTGS
+1080 DELRRALYSSGAS
-1092 SLDMEFSPPDL
+1092 VDMEFSPPDL

-1109 FTMEHREKLCSVLPA
+1109 LTMEHREKLCGVLPA

-1165 QNNVFGAL
+1165 DNNVFGAL

-1185 GTGESLLFSF
+1185 GTGESLLFAF
-1195 QRVDERRASTE
+1195 QRVEDARRRSLPADTKDKDKDDGKE
-1206 EPRSPPAPAAAAAPA
+1206 EKKEEESEGQG
-1221 IALPDVTVDADEKH
+1221 VTF
-1235 DQTPPV
+1235 

-1255 YFIRGSNDNISIGA
+1255 YFIRGSTDNISIGA
-1269 GDGKFGLWLDGD
+1269 GDGKFGIWLDGD

-1292 YGNEPLTTREDFI
+1292 YGNEPLSTREDFV

>member
-29 APRGLRSQ
+29 APRGLRSH

-248 PPPPIKT
+248 PPPPINT

-467 AANGEGEGGACDERP
+467 AANGEGEGGASDERP

-531 DRMSIDQGSESDDV
+531 DRMSIDQGSE
-545 FQVSSSTDHKEDGA
+545 VSSSTDHKEDGA
-559 EGAEAGASVEA
+559 EGAEGGASVEA
-570 TEPGSGT
+570 AEPGSGT

-622 VYSDADIVLSAEWVP
+622 VYSDADIVLSADWVP

-695 LSWVEGLTGEGAP
+695 LSWVEGLTGEGGSP

-714 PAADTHNTSVFS
+714 PASDTHNTSVFS
-726 KVFNSSPMNL
+726 KVFNR
-736 VEFGTGLFLS
+736 
-746 KTPSEEAPH
+746 
-755 DALAAPGRSS
+755 RSS

-770 RATPKPA
+770 RATPKPT
-777 AGTQPRLDYRS
+777 AGAHPRLDYRS

-879 VSAQGFE
+879 V
-886 LIDSDTEWDDDD
+886 T
-898 HKPHKVSAR
+898 
-907 YSTPRHRSRSRD
+907 
-919 TGPDRYGSPGDVSAQ
+919 
-934 GFELID
+934 
-940 SDTEWDDD
+940 
-948 DHKPHKVSARYST
+948 
-961 PRHRSRSRDTG
+961 
-972 PDRYGS
+972 
-978 PGDVSAQGFELIDSD
+978 
-993 TEWDD
+993 
-998 DDHKPH
+998 
-1004 KVSARYS
+1004 
-1011 TPRHRSRSRDTG
+1011 
-1023 PDRYGSPGDV
+1023 
-1033 SAQGFELI
+1033 AQGFELI

-1206 EPRSPPAPAAAAAPA
+1206 EPRSPPAPAAAAPA
-1221 IALPDVTVDADEKH
+1221 IALPPDVAVDADEKH

>member
-1 MMSGSEPTLTE
+1 MNLI
-12 PPVPLALARLQ
+12 
-23 GRPAGR
+23 
-29 APRGLRSQ
+29 
-37 RPSLPL
+37 SL
-43 ASLQESIDETP
+43 I
-54 RRFSDEPFT
+54 
-63 PDTDDDEAFSD
+63 
-74 MILADPPRTAANGR
+74 
-88 RASDAAFAERYR
+88 
-100 QLSDFDGPPPDPPR
+100 
-114 RASLSVSVG
+114 
-123 AEGFSDKGRR
+123 
-133 RSWAARLQL
+133 W
-142 ERKKRRKS
+142 
-150 GGGNDTDEESDTPVY
+150 
-165 IRQKRPSW
+165 
-173 WNVFVPDNIKNRSRR
+173 SRR

-214 GFAAAFE
+214 GFSPPFDLE
-221 LDSLRSKVEDRFNA
+221 SLRSKVEGRFDA
-235 VHRDEDEHAKRLP
+235 VHRDEDDQAKRLP

-255 ITYTVRD
+255 MTYTVRD

-295 RLLVPDKKKGGDK
+295 TLLVPDKRKDGDK
-308 DSDGPSESG
+308 ESDGPSESG
-317 DNTSESTV
+317 DNTSESTQ
-325 GPPSEPAQEKEI
+325 GPASEPAQEKEI

-351 SSAPQR
+351 SSGPQR

-430 QNTNKAETAEI
+430 RNTHKAEQAEI
-441 YYMNKSEHS
+441 YYMNKADLS

-467 AANGEGEGGACDERP
+467 AAGAEGEERP
-482 GSGDPEDRGGAA
+482 VSPDAEDRGGAA

-508 LQQQST
+508 LQQQTT

-531 DRMSIDQGSESDDV
+531 DRMSIDQGSE
-545 FQVSSSTDHKEDGA
+545 VSSSASQCKEESLEASRERADSSEGGDGSEDA
-559 EGAEAGASVEA
+559 
-570 TEPGSGT
+570 
-577 EADEAGDEAGPQ
+577 
-589 PADALHLVKLSYHD
+589 PADDAHHLVKLSYHD

-612 LHVTPAKSKK
+612 LHVTPNNTKK
-622 VYSDADIVLSAEWVP
+622 VYSDADIVLSADWVP
-637 PVCLPRGEPP
+637 PVCVSRAEPP
-647 LSAPPLGEAE
+647 LSAPPLGENE
-657 RAPRKPAAVS
+657 RAPRKSTVS
-667 FSLDGN
+667 FSLDGQQ
-673 NQKEDANKPDKKNK
+673 QKDDAAKPDKKNK

-695 LSWVEGLTGEGAP
+695 LSWVEGLTGEVASGTQ
-708 AAGEAL
+708 GSQSDSL
-714 PAADTHNTSVFS
+714 PTSADSHNSTSVFS
-726 KVFNSSPMNL
+726 KVFNR
-736 VEFGTGLFLS
+736 
-746 KTPSEEAPH
+746 
-755 DALAAPGRSS
+755 RSS

-770 RATPKPA
+770 RSQAKTS
-777 AGTQPRLDYRS
+777 TSSMQPRLDYRS

-851 FGVPR
+851 FGIPR

-879 VSAQGFE
+879 VTAQGYE

-898 HKPHKVSAR
+898 PKPGNK
-907 YSTPRHRSRSRD
+907 D
-919 TGPDRYGSPGDVSAQ
+919 DRA
-934 GFELID
+934 
-940 SDTEWDDD
+940 
-948 DHKPHKVSARYST
+948 
-961 PRHRSRSRDTG
+961 
-972 PDRYGS
+972 
-978 PGDVSAQGFELIDSD
+978 
-993 TEWDD
+993 
-998 DDHKPH
+998 
-1004 KVSARYS
+1004 
-1011 TPRHRSRSRDTG
+1011 
-1023 PDRYGSPGDV
+1023 
-1033 SAQGFELI
+1033 
-1041 DSDTEWD
+1041 
-1048 DDDHKPHK
+1048 
-1056 GERTGSSGDVSDITR
+1056 SSNDDVSDITR
-1071 ESWEVLSMS
+1071 ESWELLKAPYVKIYSIMKSQAEALGDSLGEEPQQEVLSMS
-1080 DELRRALYSTGS
+1080 DELRRALYSSGAS
-1092 SLDMEFSPPDL
+1092 VDMEFLPPDL
-1103 IGTSEI
+1103 IGATEI

-1165 QNNVFGAL
+1165 DNNVFGAM

-1185 GTGESLLFSF
+1185 GTGESFLYSF
-1195 QRVDERRASTE
+1195 QRIE
-1206 EPRSPPAPAAAAAPA
+1206 EDTSPGAHGPVHA
-1221 IALPDVTVDADEKH
+1221 DDANKETDSDNQSDAKKE
-1235 DQTPPV
+1235 DNEQSQTV

-1281 LYLGRTQRCTT
+1281 LYLGRTQRCKT

>member
-1 MMSGSEPTLTE
+1 MSIEPTLTE
-12 PPVPLALARLQ
+12 SPVPLALSRLQ
-23 GRPAGR
+23 TRPSR
-29 APRGLRSQ
+29 QPRGLRNH
-37 RPSLPL
+37 RPSLTL
-43 ASLQESIDETP
+43 ASLQESADETP
-54 RRFSDEPFT
+54 RRYSGEPFAAT
-63 PDTDDDEAFSD
+63 ADTDDDEAFTDDVVTEEPS
-74 MILADPPRTAANGR
+74 LSTANGR
-88 RASDAAFAERYR
+88 RSSEATFAERYR
-100 QLSDFDGPPPDPPR
+100 QLTDFDSPPPEVPR
-114 RASLSVSVG
+114 RASLAVPGG
-123 AEGFSDKGRR
+123 ADGFAPNDKGRR

-150 GGGNDTDEESDTPVY
+150 GGNDTDEESDTPTYV
-165 IRQKRPSW
+165 RQKRPSW
-173 WNVFVPDNIKNRSRR
+173 WNVFVPDNMLKNRSRR

-214 GFAAAFE
+214 GFSPPFD
-221 LDSLRSKVEDRFNA
+221 LDALRSKVEGRFDA

-255 ITYTVRD
+255 MTYTVRD

-295 RLLVPDKKKGGDK
+295 TLLVPDKRKDGDK

-317 DNTSESTV
+317 DNTSESTQ
-325 GPPSEPAQEKEI
+325 GPPSEPANEKEM
-337 LDSLRPVS
+337 LDSLRPGS
-345 PEAPTS
+345 PEASNATS

-430 QNTNKAETAEI
+430 QNTHKAEQAEI
-441 YYMNKSEHS
+441 YYMNKSELS

-467 AANGEGEGGACDERP
+467 AATGESAEGESAADARP
-482 GSGDPEDRGGAA
+482 GDEAEDRGGAA

-499 ERELVTPTA
+499 DRELVTPTN

-514 EERRKSL
+514 EDRRKSL
-521 LDHHWAIPSK
+521 LDQHWAIPSK
-531 DRMSIDQGSESDDV
+531 DRMSIDQGSE
-545 FQVSSSTDHKEDGA
+545 VSSSADACKDESVGGDVEPG
-559 EGAEAGASVEA
+559 AGAVADGSEGEA
-570 TEPGSGT
+570 P
-577 EADEAGDEAGPQ
+577 DD
-589 PADALHLVKLSYHD
+589 DAQHLVKLSYHD

-612 LHVTPAKSKK
+612 LHVTPANSKK

-637 PVCLPRGEPP
+637 PVCLARGEPP
-647 LSAPPLGEAE
+647 LSAPPHSDAE
-657 RAPRKPAAVS
+657 RARKPHAVS
-667 FSLDGN
+667 FSLDNAAG
-673 NQKEDANKPDKKNK
+673 KDDAKPDKKNK

-695 LSWVEGLTGEGAP
+695 LSWVEGLTGE
-708 AAGEAL
+708 AAGAAQPSHSDSL
-714 PAADTHNTSVFS
+714 PTSADSHNTSVFS
-726 KVFNSSPMNL
+726 KVFNR
-736 VEFGTGLFLS
+736 
-746 KTPSEEAPH
+746 
-755 DALAAPGRSS
+755 RSS

-770 RATPKPA
+770 RSHTKSTSSSGSAPP
-777 AGTQPRLDYRS
+777 PRLDYRS

-815 PPLYLRLRMGKPAG
+815 PPLYLRLRMGKPIG

-879 VSAQGFE
+879 VSANGYE
-886 LIDSDTEWDDDD
+886 LIDSDTEWDDDEAKPG
-898 HKPHKVSAR
+898 HK
-907 YSTPRHRSRSRD
+907 D
-919 TGPDRYGSPGDVSAQ
+919 
-934 GFELID
+934 
-940 SDTEWDDD
+940 
-948 DHKPHKVSARYST
+948 
-961 PRHRSRSRDTG
+961 
-972 PDRYGS
+972 
-978 PGDVSAQGFELIDSD
+978 
-993 TEWDD
+993 
-998 DDHKPH
+998 
-1004 KVSARYS
+1004 
-1011 TPRHRSRSRDTG
+1011 
-1023 PDRYGSPGDV
+1023 
-1033 SAQGFELI
+1033 
-1041 DSDTEWD
+1041 
-1048 DDDHKPHK
+1048 
-1056 GERTGSSGDVSDITR
+1056 ERTGSTGDVSDLTR

-1080 DELRRALYSTGS
+1080 DELRRALYSSGAS
-1092 SLDMEFSPPDL
+1092 IDMEFSPPDL
-1103 IGTSEI
+1103 IGTSEV

-1124 RAQGYMWSL
+1124 RAQGYMWQL

-1165 QNNVFGAL
+1165 DNNVFGAL

-1195 QRVDERRASTE
+1195 QCSGDEARRQSHAAI
-1206 EPRSPPAPAAAAAPA
+1206 EPAK
-1221 IALPDVTVDADEKH
+1221 DKDAKEDGAKDEKEV
-1235 DQTPPV
+1235 QPAPV

-1281 LYLGRTQRCTT
+1281 LYLGRTQRCKT

>member
-1 MMSGSEPTLTE
+1 MSASEPTLTE
-12 PPVPLALARLQ
+12 SPVPLALARLQ
-23 GRPAGR
+23 GRPGR
-29 APRGLRSQ
+29 MARGMRTH

-43 ASLQESIDETP
+43 ASLQEAIDETP
-54 RRFSDEPFT
+54 RRFSEEPYA
-63 PDTDDDEAFSD
+63 PDTDDEEAFT
-74 MILADPPRTAANGR
+74 DPVVVIKRSPSSSNGR
-88 RASDAAFAERYR
+88 RASDATFAERYR
-100 QLSDFDGPPPDPPR
+100 KLTEFDGPPLDTPR
-114 RASLSVSVG
+114 RASLAVPVG
-123 AEGFSDKGRR
+123 ADGYGPSDKGRR

-150 GGGNDTDEESDTPVY
+150 GGNDTDEESDTPTY

-173 WNVFVPDNIKNRSRR
+173 WNVFVPDNMLKH
-188 ASQQLSRSAE
+188 
-198 SIDQSFKR
+198 R

-214 GFAAAFE
+214 GFAAPFDLE
-221 LDSLRSKVEDRFNA
+221 SLRSKVEGRFDA
-235 VHRDEDEHAKRLP
+235 VNRDDDEQIKRLP

-255 ITYTVRD
+255 TTYTVRD

-295 RLLVPDKKKGGDK
+295 TLLVPDKRKDGDK

-317 DNTSESTV
+317 DNTSESTQ
-325 GPPSEPAQEKEI
+325 GAPSEPAQEKEI

-430 QNTNKAETAEI
+430 HNAHKAEQAEI

-467 AANGEGEGGACDERP
+467 AAGGAGAGDAGADGERP
-482 GSGDPEDRGGAA
+482 ASLDAEERGGAA

-499 ERELVTPTA
+499 DRDLVTPTP
-508 LQQQST
+508 LQQLTT

-531 DRMSIDQGSESDDV
+531 DRMSIDQGSE
-545 FQVSSSTDHKEDGA
+545 VSSSADHGKEESLEASIAEGSEAERSGSVA
-559 EGAEAGASVEA
+559 EGAEGEVE
-570 TEPGSGT
+570 EPR
-577 EADEAGDEAGPQ
+577 GDA
-589 PADALHLVKLSYHD
+589 AHLVKLSYHD

-612 LHVTPAKSKK
+612 LHVNTANSKK
-622 VYSDADIVLSAEWVP
+622 VYSDADIVLSADWVP
-637 PVCLPRGEPP
+637 PVCLPRTEPP
-647 LSAPPLGEAE
+647 LSAPPLGENE

-667 FSLDGN
+667 FSLDGT
-673 NQKEDANKPDKKNK
+673 QKEDPGKPDKKNK

-695 LSWVEGLTGEGAP
+695 LSWVEGLTGEAP
-708 AAGEAL
+708 QGSQSDSL
-714 PAADTHNTSVFS
+714 PSSADTQNSTSVFS
-726 KVFNSSPMNL
+726 KVFNR
-736 VEFGTGLFLS
+736 
-746 KTPSEEAPH
+746 
-755 DALAAPGRSS
+755 RSS

-770 RATPKPA
+770 RSQTKPSSA
-777 AGTQPRLDYRS
+777 TQPRLDYRS

-829 RPLPRTTPLMSYG
+829 RPLPRSTPLMSYG

-851 FGVPR
+851 FGIPR

-871 DRYGPLGD
+871 ERYGPLRD
-879 VSAQGFE
+879 VAAHGYE

-898 HKPHKVSAR
+898 AKPGQKERSG
-907 YSTPRHRSRSRD
+907 ST
-919 TGPDRYGSPGDVSAQ
+919 
-934 GFELID
+934 
-940 SDTEWDDD
+940 
-948 DHKPHKVSARYST
+948 
-961 PRHRSRSRDTG
+961 
-972 PDRYGS
+972 
-978 PGDVSAQGFELIDSD
+978 
-993 TEWDD
+993 
-998 DDHKPH
+998 
-1004 KVSARYS
+1004 
-1011 TPRHRSRSRDTG
+1011 
-1023 PDRYGSPGDV
+1023 
-1033 SAQGFELI
+1033 
-1041 DSDTEWD
+1041 
-1048 DDDHKPHK
+1048 
-1056 GERTGSSGDVSDITR
+1056 GDVSDITR

-1080 DELRRALYSTGS
+1080 DELRRALYSSGAS
-1092 SLDMEFSPPDL
+1092 VDMEFSPPDL

-1109 FTMEHREKLCSVLPA
+1109 FTMEHREKLCGVLPA

-1165 QNNVFGAL
+1165 DNNVFGAL
-1173 TSCALH
+1173 TSCAFR

-1195 QRVDERRASTE
+1195 QRVEERRRSQPSPDDGQKEDKDEIKDDKDDETE
-1206 EPRSPPAPAAAAAPA
+1206 S
-1221 IALPDVTVDADEKH
+1221 I
-1235 DQTPPV
+1235 

>member
-1 MMSGSEPTLTE
+1 MSVEPTLTE
-12 PPVPLALARLQ
+12 SPVPLALSRLQ
-23 GRPAGR
+23 TRPGRL
-29 APRGLRSQ
+29 PRNLRVH
-37 RPSLPL
+37 RPSLTL
-43 ASLQESIDETP
+43 ASLQESADESP
-54 RRFSDEPFT
+54 RRYSGDAFSA
-63 PDTDDDEAFSD
+63 DTDDDEAFTDGAISD
-74 MILADPPRTAANGR
+74 TPTRSTSNGR
-88 RASDAAFAERYR
+88 RASEATFAERYR
-100 QLSDFDGPPPDPPR
+100 KLNEFDGPPPESPR
-114 RASLSVSVG
+114 RASLAVPIG
-123 AEGFSDKGRR
+123 PNAFSPNDKGRR

-150 GGGNDTDEESDTPVY
+150 GGNDTDEESDTPIYV
-165 IRQKRPSW
+165 RQKRPSW
-173 WNVFVPDNIKNRSRR
+173 WNVFVPDNMLKNRSRR

-198 SIDQSFKR
+198 SIDQTYKR

-214 GFAAAFE
+214 GFSPPFD
-221 LDSLRSKVEDRFNA
+221 LDALRSKVEGRFDA

-248 PPPPIKT
+248 PAPPIKT
-255 ITYTVRD
+255 MTYTVRD

-295 RLLVPDKKKGGDK
+295 SLLVPDKRKDGDK

-317 DNTSESTV
+317 DNTSESTQ
-325 GPPSEPAQEKEI
+325 GAPSEPAQEKEI

-345 PEAPTS
+345 PETPAS
-351 SSAPQR
+351 STGPQR

-430 QNTNKAETAEI
+430 NNTHNKIEQAEI

-467 AANGEGEGGACDERP
+467 AATGESVEVGEGTDRP
-482 GSGDPEDRGGAA
+482 GSDADDRGGAA

-499 ERELVTPTA
+499 DRELVTPTA
-508 LQQQST
+508 LQQQTT
-514 EERRKSL
+514 EDRRKSL
-521 LDHHWAIPSK
+521 LDQHWAIPSK
-531 DRMSIDQGSESDDV
+531 DRMSIDQGSE
-545 FQVSSSTDHKEDGA
+545 VSSSADPCKDESVGADLDIGAAADGS
-559 EGAEAGASVEA
+559 EG
-570 TEPGSGT
+570 
-577 EADEAGDEAGPQ
+577 GDVPDD
-589 PADALHLVKLSYHD
+589 DAQHLVKLSYHD

-612 LHVTPAKSKK
+612 LHVTPANSKK
-622 VYSDADIVLSAEWVP
+622 VYSDADIVLSGEWVP
-637 PVCLPRGEPP
+637 PVCVSRSEAP

-657 RAPRKPAAVS
+657 RLPRKSPAVS
-667 FSLDGN
+667 FSLDHHAN
-673 NQKEDANKPDKKNK
+673 KDDAKPDKKNK

-695 LSWVEGLTGEGAP
+695 LSWVEGLTGE
-708 AAGEAL
+708 AAAAAQGSQSDSL
-714 PAADTHNTSVFS
+714 PTSADSHNSTSMFS
-726 KVFNSSPMNL
+726 KVFNR
-736 VEFGTGLFLS
+736 
-746 KTPSEEAPH
+746 
-755 DALAAPGRSS
+755 RSS

-770 RATPKPA
+770 RSHTKSTSSS
-777 AGTQPRLDYRS
+777 GSSSQQPRLDYRS

-815 PPLYLRLRMGKPAG
+815 PPLYLRLRMGKPIG

-842 RKRMKPEYW
+842 HKRMKPEYW

-879 VSAQGFE
+879 VSAQGYE
-886 LIDSDTEWDDDD
+886 LIDSDTEWDDDEG
-898 HKPHKVSAR
+898 KPGQKDE
-907 YSTPRHRSRSRD
+907 T
-919 TGPDRYGSPGDVSAQ
+919 
-934 GFELID
+934 
-940 SDTEWDDD
+940 
-948 DHKPHKVSARYST
+948 
-961 PRHRSRSRDTG
+961 
-972 PDRYGS
+972 
-978 PGDVSAQGFELIDSD
+978 
-993 TEWDD
+993 
-998 DDHKPH
+998 
-1004 KVSARYS
+1004 
-1011 TPRHRSRSRDTG
+1011 
-1023 PDRYGSPGDV
+1023 
-1033 SAQGFELI
+1033 
-1041 DSDTEWD
+1041 
-1048 DDDHKPHK
+1048 
-1056 GERTGSSGDVSDITR
+1056 TGSTGDVSDLTR

-1080 DELRRALYSTGS
+1080 DELRRALYSSGAS
-1092 SLDMEFSPPDL
+1092 IDMEFSPPDL

-1109 FTMEHREKLCSVLPA
+1109 LTMDHREKLCSVLPA

-1151 QRVDSPVLLVIQDT
+1151 QRVESPVLLVIQDT
-1165 QNNVFGAL
+1165 DNNVFGAL
-1173 TSCALH
+1173 TSCAYRQ
-1179 PSEHFY
+1179 SEHFY

-1195 QRVDERRASTE
+1195 QRLEELRRPSQAAIDNVKEKELKDESKKE
-1206 EPRSPPAPAAAAAPA
+1206 
-1221 IALPDVTVDADEKH
+1221 DKDG
-1235 DQTPPV
+1235 DQTV
-1241 KTKFKY
+1241 QIKTKFRY

-1281 LYLGRTQRCTT
+1281 LYLGRTQRCKT

>member
-1 MMSGSEPTLTE
+1 MSS
-12 PPVPLALARLQ
+12 
-23 GRPAGR
+23 PAR
-29 APRGLRSQ
+29 APSNTVPPGAGMLPPGPGPSRQRSLKD
-37 RPSLPL
+37 RLKDG
-43 ASLQESIDETP
+43 ITG
-54 RRFSDEPFT
+54 PFHW
-63 PDTDDDEAFSD
+63 
-74 MILADPPRTAANGR
+74 
-88 RASDAAFAERYR
+88 
-100 QLSDFDGPPPDPPR
+100 Q
-114 RASLSVSVG
+114 
-123 AEGFSDKGRR
+123 
-133 RSWAARLQL
+133 
-142 ERKKRRKS
+142 
-150 GGGNDTDEESDTPVY
+150 
-165 IRQKRPSW
+165 
-173 WNVFVPDNIKNRSRR
+173 
-188 ASQQLSRSAE
+188 
-198 SIDQSFKR
+198 

-214 GFAAAFE
+214 GFAAPFD
-221 LDSLRSKVEDRFNA
+221 LDSLRSKVEGRFDA
-235 VHRDEDEHAKRLP
+235 VNRDEDEQIKRLP

-255 ITYTVRD
+255 TTYTVRD

-295 RLLVPDKKKGGDK
+295 TLLVPDKRKDGDK

-317 DNTSESTV
+317 DNTSESTQ
-325 GPPSEPAQEKEI
+325 GAPSEPAQEKEI

-345 PEAPTS
+345 PEAPAS

-430 QNTNKAETAEI
+430 HNAHKAEQAEI
-441 YYMNKSEHS
+441 YYMSKSEHS

-467 AANGEGEGGACDERP
+467 AAGGEGGAAAADERP
-482 GSGDPEDRGGAA
+482 ASLDTEERGGAA

-499 ERELVTPTA
+499 DRDLVTPTP
-508 LQQQST
+508 LQQLTT

-531 DRMSIDQGSESDDV
+531 DRMSIDQGSE
-545 FQVSSSTDHKEDGA
+545 VSSSADQGKEESLEASIAEGSEAERSGSAA
-559 EGAEAGASVEA
+559 EGAEGDVE
-570 TEPGSGT
+570 EPR
-577 EADEAGDEAGPQ
+577 GDA
-589 PADALHLVKLSYHD
+589 AHLVKLSYHD

-612 LHVTPAKSKK
+612 LHVNTANSKK
-622 VYSDADIVLSAEWVP
+622 VYSDADIVLSADWVP
-637 PVCLPRGEPP
+637 PVCLPRTEPP
-647 LSAPPLGEAE
+647 LSAPPLGENE

-667 FSLDGN
+667 FSLDGT
-673 NQKEDANKPDKKNK
+673 QKEDPGKPDKKNK

-695 LSWVEGLTGEGAP
+695 LSWVEGLTGEAP
-708 AAGEAL
+708 QGSQSDSL
-714 PAADTHNTSVFS
+714 PSSADTQNSTSVFS
-726 KVFNSSPMNL
+726 KVFNR
-736 VEFGTGLFLS
+736 
-746 KTPSEEAPH
+746 
-755 DALAAPGRSS
+755 RSS

-770 RATPKPA
+770 RSHTKPSSA
-777 AGTQPRLDYRS
+777 TQPRLDYRS

-829 RPLPRTTPLMSYG
+829 RPLPRSTPLMSYG

-851 FGVPR
+851 FGIPR

-871 DRYGPLGD
+871 ERYGPLRD
-879 VSAQGFE
+879 VAAHGYE

-898 HKPHKVSAR
+898 AKPGHKERSG
-907 YSTPRHRSRSRD
+907 ST
-919 TGPDRYGSPGDVSAQ
+919 
-934 GFELID
+934 
-940 SDTEWDDD
+940 
-948 DHKPHKVSARYST
+948 
-961 PRHRSRSRDTG
+961 
-972 PDRYGS
+972 
-978 PGDVSAQGFELIDSD
+978 
-993 TEWDD
+993 
-998 DDHKPH
+998 
-1004 KVSARYS
+1004 
-1011 TPRHRSRSRDTG
+1011 
-1023 PDRYGSPGDV
+1023 
-1033 SAQGFELI
+1033 
-1041 DSDTEWD
+1041 
-1048 DDDHKPHK
+1048 
-1056 GERTGSSGDVSDITR
+1056 GDVSDITR

-1080 DELRRALYSTGS
+1080 DELRRALYSSGAS
-1092 SLDMEFSPPDL
+1092 VDMEFSPPDL

-1165 QNNVFGAL
+1165 DNNVFGAL
-1173 TSCALH
+1173 TSCAFR

-1195 QRVDERRASTE
+1195 QRVEESRRSQPSPDDGQKEDKDDIKDNKDGNYRDETE
-1206 EPRSPPAPAAAAAPA
+1206 LA
-1221 IALPDVTVDADEKH
+1221 
-1235 DQTPPV
+1235 

-1292 YGNEPLTTREDFI
+1292 YGNDPLTTREDFV

>member
-1 MMSGSEPTLTE
+1 MSGSEPTLTE
-12 PPVPLALARLQ
+12 SPVPLALARLQ
-23 GRPAGR
+23 GRPGR
-29 APRGLRSQ
+29 LPRGMRTH
-37 RPSLPL
+37 RPSLQL
-43 ASLQESIDETP
+43 ASLQEAVDETP
-54 RRFSDEPFT
+54 RRFSEENYA
-63 PDTDDDEAFSD
+63 PDTDDDEAFT
-74 MILADPPRTAANGR
+74 DPVFVPRASPSASNGR
-88 RASDAAFAERYR
+88 RASDATFAERYR
-100 QLSDFDGPPPDPPR
+100 KLTEFDGPPLDAPR
-114 RASLSVSVG
+114 RASLAVPVVSD
-123 AEGFSDKGRR
+123 GFGPSDKGRR

-150 GGGNDTDEESDTPVY
+150 GGNDTDEESDMPTY

-173 WNVFVPDNIKNRSRR
+173 WNVFVPDNMLKH
-188 ASQQLSRSAE
+188 
-198 SIDQSFKR
+198 R

-214 GFAAAFE
+214 GFAAPFD
-221 LDSLRSKVEDRFNA
+221 LDSLRSKVEGRFDA
-235 VHRDEDEHAKRLP
+235 IHRDEDEQAKRLP

-255 ITYTVRD
+255 MTYTVRD

-295 RLLVPDKKKGGDK
+295 TLLVPDKRKDGDK

-317 DNTSESTV
+317 DNTSESTQ

-345 PEAPTS
+345 PEAPAS

-423 MRTHGPD
+423 MRTHTPD
-430 QNTNKAETAEI
+430 HNMHKAETAEI

-467 AANGEGEGGACDERP
+467 AASGGEAAEGGAAAGEERR
-482 GSGDPEDRGGAA
+482 GSDAEDRGGAA

-508 LQQQST
+508 LQQQTT

-531 DRMSIDQGSESDDV
+531 DRMSIDQGSE
-545 FQVSSSTDHKEDGA
+545 VSGTSGEQGD
-559 EGAEAGASVEA
+559 AG
-570 TEPGSGT
+570 EPGKEESLEPSREGS
-577 EADEAGDEAGPQ
+577 EAERAPSA
-589 PADALHLVKLSYHD
+589 ADDDDGRHLVKLSYHD

-612 LHVTPAKSKK
+612 LHVTPTNSKK

-647 LSAPPLGEAE
+647 LSAPPLGENE

-673 NQKEDANKPDKKNK
+673 QKEEPGKPDKKNK

-695 LSWVEGLTGEGAP
+695 LSWVEGLTGEAGPQGAQ
-708 AAGEAL
+708 GSQGDSL
-714 PAADTHNTSVFS
+714 PTSADSHNSTSVFS

-746 KTPSEEAPH
+746 KTPSEEGPH
-755 DALAAPGRSS
+755 DVFTSGRSS

-770 RATPKPA
+770 RSQSKSSSS
-777 AGTQPRLDYRS
+777 AGSTQPRLDYRS

-829 RPLPRTTPLMSYG
+829 RPLPRSTPLMSYG

-879 VSAQGFE
+879 VAAHGYE

-898 HKPHKVSAR
+898 AKPGQK
-907 YSTPRHRSRSRD
+907 
-919 TGPDRYGSPGDVSAQ
+919 
-934 GFELID
+934 
-940 SDTEWDDD
+940 
-948 DHKPHKVSARYST
+948 
-961 PRHRSRSRDTG
+961 
-972 PDRYGS
+972 
-978 PGDVSAQGFELIDSD
+978 
-993 TEWDD
+993 
-998 DDHKPH
+998 
-1004 KVSARYS
+1004 
-1011 TPRHRSRSRDTG
+1011 
-1023 PDRYGSPGDV
+1023 
-1033 SAQGFELI
+1033 
-1041 DSDTEWD
+1041 
-1048 DDDHKPHK
+1048 
-1056 GERTGSSGDVSDITR
+1056 ERTGSTGDVSDITR
-1071 ESWEVLSMS
+1071 ESWELLKAPYVKIYSIMKSQAEALGDSLGEEPQPEVLSMS
-1080 DELRRALYSTGS
+1080 DELRRALYSSGAS
-1092 SLDMEFSPPDL
+1092 VDMEFSPPDL

-1109 FTMEHREKLCSVLPA
+1109 LTMEHREKLCGVLPA

-1165 QNNVFGAL
+1165 DNNVFGAL

-1185 GTGESLLFSF
+1185 GTGESLLFAF
-1195 QRVDERRASTE
+1195 QRVEDARRRSLPADTKDKDKDDGKE
-1206 EPRSPPAPAAAAAPA
+1206 EKKEEESEGQG
-1221 IALPDVTVDADEKH
+1221 VTF
-1235 DQTPPV
+1235 

-1255 YFIRGSNDNISIGA
+1255 YFIRGSTDNISIGA
-1269 GDGKFGLWLDGD
+1269 GDGKFGIWLDGD

-1292 YGNEPLTTREDFI
+1292 YGNEPLSTREDFV

>member
-1 MMSGSEPTLTE
+1 MSGSEPTLTE
-12 PPVPLALARLQ
+12 SPVPLALARLQ
-23 GRPAGR
+23 GRPGR
-29 APRGLRSQ
+29 LPRGMRTH
-37 RPSLPL
+37 RPSLQL
-43 ASLQESIDETP
+43 ASLQEAVDETP
-54 RRFSDEPFT
+54 RRFSEENYA
-63 PDTDDDEAFSD
+63 PDTDDDEAFT
-74 MILADPPRTAANGR
+74 DPVFVPRASPSASNGR
-88 RASDAAFAERYR
+88 RASDATFAERYR
-100 QLSDFDGPPPDPPR
+100 KLTEFDGPPLDAPR
-114 RASLSVSVG
+114 RASLAVPVVSD
-123 AEGFSDKGRR
+123 GFGPSDKGRR

-150 GGGNDTDEESDTPVY
+150 GGNDTDEESDMPTY

-173 WNVFVPDNIKNRSRR
+173 WNVFVPDNMLKHRSRR

-198 SIDQSFKR
+198 SIDQSYKR

-214 GFAAAFE
+214 GFAAPFD
-221 LDSLRSKVEDRFNA
+221 LDSLRSKVEGRFDA
-235 VHRDEDEHAKRLP
+235 IHRDEDEQAKRLP

-255 ITYTVRD
+255 MTYTVRD

-295 RLLVPDKKKGGDK
+295 TLLVPDKRKDGDK

-317 DNTSESTV
+317 DNTSESTQ

-345 PEAPTS
+345 PEAPAS

-423 MRTHGPD
+423 MRTHTPD
-430 QNTNKAETAEI
+430 HNMHKAETAEI

-467 AANGEGEGGACDERP
+467 AASGGEAAEGGAAAGEERR
-482 GSGDPEDRGGAA
+482 GSDAEDRGGAA

-508 LQQQST
+508 LQQQTT

-531 DRMSIDQGSESDDV
+531 DRMSIDQGSE
-545 FQVSSSTDHKEDGA
+545 VSGTSGEQGD
-559 EGAEAGASVEA
+559 AG
-570 TEPGSGT
+570 EPGKEESLEPSREGS
-577 EADEAGDEAGPQ
+577 EAERAPSA
-589 PADALHLVKLSYHD
+589 ADDDDGRHLVKLSYHD

-612 LHVTPAKSKK
+612 LHVTPTNSKK

-647 LSAPPLGEAE
+647 LSAPPLGENE

-673 NQKEDANKPDKKNK
+673 QKEEPGKPDKKNK

-695 LSWVEGLTGEGAP
+695 LSWVEGLTGEAGPQGAQ
-708 AAGEAL
+708 GSQGDSL
-714 PAADTHNTSVFS
+714 PTSADSHNSTSVFS

-746 KTPSEEAPH
+746 KTPSEEGPH
-755 DALAAPGRSS
+755 DVFTSGRSS

-770 RATPKPA
+770 RSQSKSSSS
-777 AGTQPRLDYRS
+777 AGSTQPRLDYRS

-829 RPLPRTTPLMSYG
+829 RPLPRSTPLMSYG

-879 VSAQGFE
+879 VAAHGYE

-898 HKPHKVSAR
+898 AKPGQK
-907 YSTPRHRSRSRD
+907 
-919 TGPDRYGSPGDVSAQ
+919 
-934 GFELID
+934 
-940 SDTEWDDD
+940 
-948 DHKPHKVSARYST
+948 
-961 PRHRSRSRDTG
+961 
-972 PDRYGS
+972 
-978 PGDVSAQGFELIDSD
+978 
-993 TEWDD
+993 
-998 DDHKPH
+998 
-1004 KVSARYS
+1004 
-1011 TPRHRSRSRDTG
+1011 
-1023 PDRYGSPGDV
+1023 
-1033 SAQGFELI
+1033 
-1041 DSDTEWD
+1041 
-1048 DDDHKPHK
+1048 
-1056 GERTGSSGDVSDITR
+1056 ERTGSTGDVSDITR

-1080 DELRRALYSTGS
+1080 DELRRALYSSGAS
-1092 SLDMEFSPPDL
+1092 VDMEFSPPDL

-1109 FTMEHREKLCSVLPA
+1109 LTMEHREKLCGVLPA

-1165 QNNVFGAL
+1165 DNNVFGAL

-1185 GTGESLLFSF
+1185 GTGESLLFAF
-1195 QRVDERRASTE
+1195 QRVEDARRRSLPADTKDKDKDDGKE
-1206 EPRSPPAPAAAAAPA
+1206 EKKEEESEGQG
-1221 IALPDVTVDADEKH
+1221 VTF
-1235 DQTPPV
+1235 

-1255 YFIRGSNDNISIGA
+1255 YFIRGSTDNISIGA
-1269 GDGKFGLWLDGD
+1269 GDGKFGIWLDGD

-1292 YGNEPLTTREDFI
+1292 YGNEPLSTREDFV

>member
-531 DRMSIDQGSESDDV
+531 DRMSIDQGSE
-545 FQVSSSTDHKEDGA
+545 VSSSTDHKEDGA

-726 KVFNSSPMNL
+726 KVFNR
-736 VEFGTGLFLS
+736 
-746 KTPSEEAPH
+746 
-755 DALAAPGRSS
+755 RSS

-871 DRYGPLGD
+871 DRYGPL
-879 VSAQGFE
+879 
-886 LIDSDTEWDDDD
+886 
-898 HKPHKVSAR
+898 
-907 YSTPRHRSRSRD
+907 
-919 TGPDRYGSPGDVSAQ
+919 
-934 GFELID
+934 
-940 SDTEWDDD
+940 
-948 DHKPHKVSARYST
+948 
-961 PRHRSRSRDTG
+961 
-972 PDRYGS
+972 
-978 PGDVSAQGFELIDSD
+978 
-993 TEWDD
+993 
-998 DDHKPH
+998 
-1004 KVSARYS
+1004 
-1011 TPRHRSRSRDTG
+1011 
-1023 PDRYGSPGDV
+1023 GDV

>member
-1 MMSGSEPTLTE
+1 MSASEPTLTE
-12 PPVPLALARLQ
+12 SPVPLALARLQ
-23 GRPAGR
+23 GRSNR
-29 APRGLRSQ
+29 MPRGLRTH

-43 ASLQESIDETP
+43 ASLQEAADEGP
-54 RRFSDEPFT
+54 RRFSDETFNR
-63 PDTDDDEAFSD
+63 DIDDDEAFVETDVIKPS
-74 MILADPPRTAANGR
+74 ASNRR
-88 RASDAAFAERYR
+88 RASDATFAERYR
-100 QLSDFDGPPPDPPR
+100 KLNEFDGPPTDMPR
-114 RASLSVSVG
+114 RASLAMPVG
-123 AEGFSDKGRR
+123 DGYGPSEKGRR
-133 RSWAARLQL
+133 RSWAAKLQL

-150 GGGNDTDEESDTPVY
+150 GGNDTDEEGETIY

-173 WNVFVPDNIKNRSRR
+173 WNVFVPDNMLKH
-188 ASQQLSRSAE
+188 
-198 SIDQSFKR
+198 R

-214 GFAAAFE
+214 GFAPPFD
-221 LDSLRSKVEDRFNA
+221 LDSLRSKVESRFDA
-235 VHRDEDEHAKRLP
+235 VQKDEDEQAKRLP

-255 ITYTVRD
+255 MTYTVRD

-295 RLLVPDKKKGGDK
+295 TLLVPDKRKDGDK
-308 DSDGPSESG
+308 ESDGPSESG
-317 DNTSESTV
+317 DNTLESTQ
-325 GPPSEPAQEKEI
+325 GASSEPAQEKEL
-337 LDSLRPVS
+337 LDNLRPGS
-345 PEAPTS
+345 PEAPASTS
-351 SSAPQR
+351 PQR

-430 QNTNKAETAEI
+430 HNAHKVEQAEI
-441 YYMNKSEHS
+441 YYMNKPEHS

-467 AANGEGEGGACDERP
+467 AASGDGEGGEERP
-482 GSGDPEDRGGAA
+482 ASTEEERGGAA

-499 ERELVTPTA
+499 ERELVTPT
-508 LQQQST
+508 LQHQT
-514 EERRKSL
+514 AEERRKSL

-531 DRMSIDQGSESDDV
+531 DRTSIDQGSE
-545 FQVSSSTDHKEDGA
+545 VSSSADHGKEESLEVSMAEGVEGA
-559 EGAEAGASVEA
+559 EGSDVDRAASAE
-570 TEPGSGT
+570 
-577 EADEAGDEAGPQ
+577 GD
-589 PADALHLVKLSYHD
+589 DAAHLVKLSYHD
-603 SGIDIRDPL
+603 SGIDIRDPI
-612 LHVTPAKSKK
+612 LHVTPANAKK
-622 VYSDADIVLSAEWVP
+622 VYSDADIVLSADWVP
-637 PVCLPRGEPP
+637 PVCIPRTEPP
-647 LSAPPLGEAE
+647 LSAPPLGEND
-657 RAPRKPAAVS
+657 RAQRKPAAVS

-673 NQKEDANKPDKKNK
+673 QKDDLSKPDKKNK

-695 LSWVEGLTGEGAP
+695 LSWVEGLTGEGQP
-708 AAGEAL
+708 TGPGSQGDSL
-714 PAADTHNTSVFS
+714 PTSADSQQSTSVFS
-726 KVFNSSPMNL
+726 KVFNR
-736 VEFGTGLFLS
+736 
-746 KTPSEEAPH
+746 
-755 DALAAPGRSS
+755 RSS

-770 RATPKPA
+770 RSHTKANILPQPK
-777 AGTQPRLDYRS
+777 LDYRS

-829 RPLPRTTPLMSYG
+829 RPLPRSTPLMSYG

-879 VSAQGFE
+879 VAAKGYE
-886 LIDSDTEWDDDD
+886 LIDSDTEWDDDET
-898 HKPHKVSAR
+898 KPGQK
-907 YSTPRHRSRSRD
+907 
-919 TGPDRYGSPGDVSAQ
+919 
-934 GFELID
+934 
-940 SDTEWDDD
+940 
-948 DHKPHKVSARYST
+948 
-961 PRHRSRSRDTG
+961 
-972 PDRYGS
+972 
-978 PGDVSAQGFELIDSD
+978 
-993 TEWDD
+993 
-998 DDHKPH
+998 
-1004 KVSARYS
+1004 
-1011 TPRHRSRSRDTG
+1011 
-1023 PDRYGSPGDV
+1023 
-1033 SAQGFELI
+1033 
-1041 DSDTEWD
+1041 
-1048 DDDHKPHK
+1048 
-1056 GERTGSSGDVSDITR
+1056 ERTGSSGDVSDLTR

-1080 DELRRALYSTGS
+1080 DELRRALYSS
-1092 SLDMEFSPPDL
+1092 SASVDMEFSPPDL

-1165 QNNVFGAL
+1165 DNNVFGAL
-1173 TSCALH
+1173 TSCALR

-1195 QRVDERRASTE
+1195 QRIDEPQTSEKGDDIKDKDTDVKEKKDEGKE
-1206 EPRSPPAPAAAAAPA
+1206 EKEESPAAF
-1221 IALPDVTVDADEKH
+1221 
-1235 DQTPPV
+1235 

-1292 YGNEPLTTREDFI
+1292 YGNEPLSTREDFI

>member
-1 MMSGSEPTLTE
+1 MSASEPTLTE
-12 PPVPLALARLQ
+12 SPVPLALARLQ
-23 GRPAGR
+23 GRPGR
-29 APRGLRSQ
+29 MPRGMRTH

-43 ASLQESIDETP
+43 ASLQEAIDETP
-54 RRFSDEPFT
+54 RRFSEEPYA
-63 PDTDDDEAFSD
+63 PDTDDEEAFT
-74 MILADPPRTAANGR
+74 DPVVVIKRSPSSSNGR
-88 RASDAAFAERYR
+88 RASDATFAERYR
-100 QLSDFDGPPPDPPR
+100 KLTEFDGPPLDTPR
-114 RASLSVSVG
+114 RASLAVPVG
-123 AEGFSDKGRR
+123 ADGYGPSDKGRR

-150 GGGNDTDEESDTPVY
+150 GGNDTDEESDTPTY

-173 WNVFVPDNIKNRSRR
+173 WNVFVPDNMLKH
-188 ASQQLSRSAE
+188 
-198 SIDQSFKR
+198 R

-214 GFAAAFE
+214 GFAAPFDLE
-221 LDSLRSKVEDRFNA
+221 SLRSKVEGRFDA
-235 VHRDEDEHAKRLP
+235 VNRDDDEQIKRLP

-255 ITYTVRD
+255 TTYTVRD

-295 RLLVPDKKKGGDK
+295 TLLVPDKRKDGDK

-317 DNTSESTV
+317 DNTSESTQ
-325 GPPSEPAQEKEI
+325 GAPSEPAQEKEI

-430 QNTNKAETAEI
+430 HNAHKAEQAEI

-467 AANGEGEGGACDERP
+467 AAGGAGAGDAGADGERP
-482 GSGDPEDRGGAA
+482 ASLDAEERGGAA

-499 ERELVTPTA
+499 DRDLVTPTP
-508 LQQQST
+508 LQQLTT

-531 DRMSIDQGSESDDV
+531 DRMSIDQGSE
-545 FQVSSSTDHKEDGA
+545 VSSSADHGKEESLEASIAEGSEAERSGSVA
-559 EGAEAGASVEA
+559 EGAEGEVE
-570 TEPGSGT
+570 EPR
-577 EADEAGDEAGPQ
+577 GDA
-589 PADALHLVKLSYHD
+589 AHLVKLSYHD

-612 LHVTPAKSKK
+612 LHVNTANSKK
-622 VYSDADIVLSAEWVP
+622 VYSDADIVLSADWVP
-637 PVCLPRGEPP
+637 PVCLPRTEPP
-647 LSAPPLGEAE
+647 LSAPPLGENE

-667 FSLDGN
+667 FSLDGT
-673 NQKEDANKPDKKNK
+673 QKEDPGKPDKKNK

-695 LSWVEGLTGEGAP
+695 LSWVEGLTGEAP
-708 AAGEAL
+708 QGSQSDSL
-714 PAADTHNTSVFS
+714 PSSADTQNSTSVFS
-726 KVFNSSPMNL
+726 KVFNR
-736 VEFGTGLFLS
+736 
-746 KTPSEEAPH
+746 
-755 DALAAPGRSS
+755 RSS

-770 RATPKPA
+770 RSQTKPSSA
-777 AGTQPRLDYRS
+777 TQPRLDYRS

-829 RPLPRTTPLMSYG
+829 RPLPRSTPLMSYG

-851 FGVPR
+851 FGIPR

-871 DRYGPLGD
+871 ERYGPLRD
-879 VSAQGFE
+879 VAAHGYE

-898 HKPHKVSAR
+898 AKPGQKERSG
-907 YSTPRHRSRSRD
+907 ST
-919 TGPDRYGSPGDVSAQ
+919 
-934 GFELID
+934 
-940 SDTEWDDD
+940 
-948 DHKPHKVSARYST
+948 
-961 PRHRSRSRDTG
+961 
-972 PDRYGS
+972 
-978 PGDVSAQGFELIDSD
+978 
-993 TEWDD
+993 
-998 DDHKPH
+998 
-1004 KVSARYS
+1004 
-1011 TPRHRSRSRDTG
+1011 
-1023 PDRYGSPGDV
+1023 
-1033 SAQGFELI
+1033 
-1041 DSDTEWD
+1041 
-1048 DDDHKPHK
+1048 
-1056 GERTGSSGDVSDITR
+1056 GDVSDITR

-1080 DELRRALYSTGS
+1080 DELRRALYSSGAS
-1092 SLDMEFSPPDL
+1092 VDMEFSPPDL

-1109 FTMEHREKLCSVLPA
+1109 FTMEHREKLCGVLPA

-1165 QNNVFGAL
+1165 DNNVFGAL
-1173 TSCALH
+1173 TSCAFR

-1195 QRVDERRASTE
+1195 QRVEERRRSQPSPDDGQKEDKDEIKDDKDDETE
-1206 EPRSPPAPAAAAAPA
+1206 
-1221 IALPDVTVDADEKH
+1221 L
-1235 DQTPPV
+1235 V

>member
-1 MMSGSEPTLTE
+1 MSVEPTLTE
-12 PPVPLALARLQ
+12 SPVPLALSRLQ
-23 GRPAGR
+23 TRPGRV
-29 APRGLRSQ
+29 PRGLRTH
-37 RPSLPL
+37 RPSLQL
-43 ASLQESIDETP
+43 ASLQESADETP
-54 RRFSDEPFT
+54 RRYSGEPFAA
-63 PDTDDDEAFSD
+63 DTDDDEAFTDDVVPEVPS
-74 MILADPPRTAANGR
+74 LSTSNGR
-88 RASDAAFAERYR
+88 RASEATFAERYR
-100 QLSDFDGPPPDPPR
+100 QLTDFDGPPPEAPR
-114 RASLSVSVG
+114 RASLAVPVG
-123 AEGFSDKGRR
+123 AEGFGPNDKGRR

-150 GGGNDTDEESDTPVY
+150 GGNDTDEESDTPIYV
-165 IRQKRPSW
+165 RQKRPSW
-173 WNVFVPDNIKNRSRR
+173 WNVFVPDNMLKNRSRR

-214 GFAAAFE
+214 GFSPPFDLEA
-221 LDSLRSKVEDRFNA
+221 LRSKVEGRFDA
-235 VHRDEDEHAKRLP
+235 VHRDEDEQAKRLP

-255 ITYTVRD
+255 MTYTVRD

-295 RLLVPDKKKGGDK
+295 TLLVPDKRKDGDK

-317 DNTSESTV
+317 DNTSESTQ

-337 LDSLRPVS
+337 LDSLRPGS
-345 PEAPTS
+345 PEAPAS
-351 SSAPQR
+351 SCAPQR

-430 QNTNKAETAEI
+430 HNTHKAEQAEI
-441 YYMNKSEHS
+441 YYMNKSELS

-467 AANGEGEGGACDERP
+467 AATGEGAEGESAAEPRPDEA
-482 GSGDPEDRGGAA
+482 EDRGGAA

-499 ERELVTPTA
+499 DRELVTPTA

-514 EERRKSL
+514 EDRRKSL
-521 LDHHWAIPSK
+521 LDQHWAIPSK
-531 DRMSIDQGSESDDV
+531 DRMSIDQGSE
-545 FQVSSSTDHKEDGA
+545 VSSS
-559 EGAEAGASVEA
+559 
-570 TEPGSGT
+570 
-577 EADEAGDEAGPQ
+577 
-589 PADALHLVKLSYHD
+589 ADACKDESVGGEPDAAAAADGSEGGDAADDDAQHLVKLSYHD

-612 LHVTPAKSKK
+612 LHVTPNNSKK

-637 PVCLPRGEPP
+637 PVCLARGEPP
-647 LSAPPLGEAE
+647 LSAPPHSDAE
-657 RAPRKPAAVS
+657 RARKPAAVS
-667 FSLDGN
+667 FSR
-673 NQKEDANKPDKKNK
+673 DAAPAAKDDAKPDKKNK

-695 LSWVEGLTGEGAP
+695 LSWVEGLTGE
-708 AAGEAL
+708 AAQGSHSESL
-714 PAADTHNTSVFS
+714 PASADSHNTSVFS
-726 KVFNSSPMNL
+726 KVFNR
-736 VEFGTGLFLS
+736 
-746 KTPSEEAPH
+746 
-755 DALAAPGRSS
+755 RSS

-770 RATPKPA
+770 RSHTKSTSSSGSAPP
-777 AGTQPRLDYRS
+777 PRLDYRS

-815 PPLYLRLRMGKPAG
+815 PPLYLRLRMGKPIG

-879 VSAQGFE
+879 VSAHGYE

-898 HKPHKVSAR
+898 AKPGQK
-907 YSTPRHRSRSRD
+907 D
-919 TGPDRYGSPGDVSAQ
+919 
-934 GFELID
+934 
-940 SDTEWDDD
+940 
-948 DHKPHKVSARYST
+948 
-961 PRHRSRSRDTG
+961 
-972 PDRYGS
+972 
-978 PGDVSAQGFELIDSD
+978 
-993 TEWDD
+993 
-998 DDHKPH
+998 
-1004 KVSARYS
+1004 
-1011 TPRHRSRSRDTG
+1011 
-1023 PDRYGSPGDV
+1023 
-1033 SAQGFELI
+1033 
-1041 DSDTEWD
+1041 
-1048 DDDHKPHK
+1048 
-1056 GERTGSSGDVSDITR
+1056 ERTGSTGDVSDLTR
-1071 ESWEVLSMS
+1071 ESWELLKAPYVKIYSIMKSQAEALGDSLGEEPRQEVLSMS
-1080 DELRRALYSTGS
+1080 DELRRALYSSGAS
-1092 SLDMEFSPPDL
+1092 IDMEFSPPDL
-1103 IGTSEI
+1103 IGTSEV

-1165 QNNVFGAL
+1165 DNNVFGAL

-1195 QRVDERRASTE
+1195 QCSGEEARRQSQANIDAPKDHDKDDNKEQKDE
-1206 EPRSPPAPAAAAAPA
+1206 PPA
-1221 IALPDVTVDADEKH
+1221 
-1235 DQTPPV
+1235 PV

-1281 LYLGRTQRCTT
+1281 LYLGRTQRCKT

>member
-1 MMSGSEPTLTE
+1 MSGSEPTLTE
-12 PPVPLALARLQ
+12 SPVPLALARLQ
-23 GRPAGR
+23 GRPGR
-29 APRGLRSQ
+29 VPRGLRMH

-43 ASLQESIDETP
+43 ASLQEAVDETP
-54 RRFSDEPFT
+54 RRYSEEPAF
-63 PDTDDDEAFSD
+63 PDTDDDEAFTD
-74 MILADPPRTAANGR
+74 LVEVDELPRSTSNGR
-88 RASDAAFAERYR
+88 RASDASFAERYR
-100 QLSDFDGPPPDPPR
+100 KLTDFDEPPPEMPR
-114 RASLSVSVG
+114 RASLAVPGG
-123 AEGFSDKGRR
+123 AEGYGPSDKGRR

-150 GGGNDTDEESDTPVY
+150 GGNDTDEESDTPTTYV
-165 IRQKRPSW
+165 RQKRPSW
-173 WNVFVPDNIKNRSRR
+173 WNVFVPDNMLKN
-188 ASQQLSRSAE
+188 
-198 SIDQSFKR
+198 R

-214 GFAAAFE
+214 GFAAPFDLEA
-221 LDSLRSKVEDRFNA
+221 LRSKVEGRFDA
-235 VHRDEDEHAKRLP
+235 VHRDEDEQIKRLP

-255 ITYTVRD
+255 MTYTVRD

-295 RLLVPDKKKGGDK
+295 TLLVPDKRKDGDK

-317 DNTSESTV
+317 DNTSESTQAT
-325 GPPSEPAQEKEI
+325 SEPAQEKEI

-430 QNTNKAETAEI
+430 HHNAHKAESAEI

-467 AANGEGEGGACDERP
+467 AAGAEAEEGAERP
-482 GSGDPEDRGGAA
+482 ASADADDRGGAA

-499 ERELVTPTA
+499 DRELVTPTA
-508 LQQQST
+508 LQQQT
-514 EERRKSL
+514 AEDRRKSL

-531 DRMSIDQGSESDDV
+531 DRMSIDQGSE
-545 FQVSSSTDHKEDGA
+545 VS
-559 EGAEAGASVEA
+559 
-570 TEPGSGT
+570 SGT
-577 EADEAGDEAGPQ
+577 EHTKDESLEASVSRSRGNSTTGDAAEVAEAP
-589 PADALHLVKLSYHD
+589 DAPDEPRDDAQHLVKLSYHD

-612 LHVTPAKSKK
+612 LHVTPTNAKKDHYLHYLHFDHDDEYYHDILVDTIYEAAETDVSMYDNWHCDAAYEAKFLK
-622 VYSDADIVLSAEWVP
+622 CYDMEVSSDSSHDKEVYSDADIVLSADWVP
-637 PVCLPRGEPP
+637 PVCLARAEPP
-647 LSAPPLGEAE
+647 LSAPPLGENE
-657 RAPRKPAAVS
+657 RREPRKPAAVS

-673 NQKEDANKPDKKNK
+673 TQKDDSGKPDKKNK

-695 LSWVEGLTGEGAP
+695 LSWVEGLTGEGA
-708 AAGEAL
+708 AAGSQADSL
-714 PAADTHNTSVFS
+714 PTSADSHNSTSVFS
-726 KVFNSSPMNL
+726 KVFNR
-736 VEFGTGLFLS
+736 
-746 KTPSEEAPH
+746 
-755 DALAAPGRSS
+755 RSS

-770 RATPKPA
+770 RSHTKS
-777 AGTQPRLDYRS
+777 TSSSSSQQPRLDYRS

-851 FGVPR
+851 FGIPR

-879 VSAQGFE
+879 VTAQGYE
-886 LIDSDTEWDDDD
+886 LIDSDTEWDDDEA
-898 HKPHKVSAR
+898 KP
-907 YSTPRHRSRSRD
+907 
-919 TGPDRYGSPGDVSAQ
+919 GQ
-934 GFELID
+934 
-940 SDTEWDDD
+940 
-948 DHKPHKVSARYST
+948 
-961 PRHRSRSRDTG
+961 
-972 PDRYGS
+972 
-978 PGDVSAQGFELIDSD
+978 
-993 TEWDD
+993 
-998 DDHKPH
+998 
-1004 KVSARYS
+1004 
-1011 TPRHRSRSRDTG
+1011 
-1023 PDRYGSPGDV
+1023 
-1033 SAQGFELI
+1033 
-1041 DSDTEWD
+1041 
-1048 DDDHKPHK
+1048 K
-1056 GERTGSSGDVSDITR
+1056 GERTGSTGDVSDITR

-1080 DELRRALYSTGS
+1080 DELRRALYSSGAS
-1092 SLDMEFSPPDL
+1092 IDMEFSPPDL

-1109 FTMEHREKLCSVLPA
+1109 FTMEIREKLCTVLPA

-1133 AFSTSQH
+1133 TFSTSQH

-1165 QNNVFGAL
+1165 DNNVFGAL

-1195 QRVDERRASTE
+1195 QRVEEARR
-1206 EPRSPPAPAAAAAPA
+1206 PPPA
-1221 IALPDVTVDADEKH
+1221 DADTADKPKEKEEVISDGKEEKG
-1235 DQTPPV
+1235 DQPPPV

>member
-1 MMSGSEPTLTE
+1 MSSPARAPA
-12 PPVPLALARLQ
+12 PPI
-23 GRPAGR
+23 PAGAGTLPPGPGPSR
-29 APRGLRSQ
+29 QRSLKD
-37 RPSLPL
+37 RLK
-43 ASLQESIDETP
+43 EGITG
-54 RRFSDEPFT
+54 PFHW
-63 PDTDDDEAFSD
+63 
-74 MILADPPRTAANGR
+74 
-88 RASDAAFAERYR
+88 
-100 QLSDFDGPPPDPPR
+100 Q
-114 RASLSVSVG
+114 
-123 AEGFSDKGRR
+123 
-133 RSWAARLQL
+133 
-142 ERKKRRKS
+142 
-150 GGGNDTDEESDTPVY
+150 
-165 IRQKRPSW
+165 
-173 WNVFVPDNIKNRSRR
+173 
-188 ASQQLSRSAE
+188 
-198 SIDQSFKR
+198 

-214 GFAAAFE
+214 GFAPPFD
-221 LDSLRSKVEDRFNA
+221 LDSLRSKVESRFDA
-235 VHRDEDEHAKRLP
+235 VQKDEDEQAKRLP

-255 ITYTVRD
+255 MTYTVRD

-295 RLLVPDKKKGGDK
+295 TLLVPDKRKDGDK
-308 DSDGPSESG
+308 ESDGPSESG
-317 DNTSESTV
+317 DNTLESTQ
-325 GPPSEPAQEKEI
+325 GASSEPAQEKEL
-337 LDSLRPVS
+337 LDNLRPGS
-345 PEAPTS
+345 PEAPASTS
-351 SSAPQR
+351 PQR

-430 QNTNKAETAEI
+430 HNAHKVEQAEI
-441 YYMNKSEHS
+441 YYMNKPEHS

-467 AANGEGEGGACDERP
+467 AASGDGEGGEERP
-482 GSGDPEDRGGAA
+482 ASTEEERGGAA

-499 ERELVTPTA
+499 ERELVTPT
-508 LQQQST
+508 LQHQT
-514 EERRKSL
+514 AEERRKSL

-531 DRMSIDQGSESDDV
+531 DRTSIDQGSE
-545 FQVSSSTDHKEDGA
+545 VSSSADHGKEESLEVSMAEGVEGA
-559 EGAEAGASVEA
+559 EGSDVDRAASAE
-570 TEPGSGT
+570 
-577 EADEAGDEAGPQ
+577 GD
-589 PADALHLVKLSYHD
+589 DAAHLVKLSYHD
-603 SGIDIRDPL
+603 SGIDIRDPI
-612 LHVTPAKSKK
+612 LHVTPANAKK
-622 VYSDADIVLSAEWVP
+622 VYSDADIVLSADWVP
-637 PVCLPRGEPP
+637 PVCIPRTEPP
-647 LSAPPLGEAE
+647 LSAPPLGEND
-657 RAPRKPAAVS
+657 RAQRKPAAVS

-673 NQKEDANKPDKKNK
+673 QKDDLSKPDKKNK

-695 LSWVEGLTGEGAP
+695 LSWVEGLTGEGQP
-708 AAGEAL
+708 TGPGSQGDSL
-714 PAADTHNTSVFS
+714 PTSADSQQSTSVFS
-726 KVFNSSPMNL
+726 KVFNR
-736 VEFGTGLFLS
+736 
-746 KTPSEEAPH
+746 
-755 DALAAPGRSS
+755 RSS

-770 RATPKPA
+770 RSHTKANILPQPK
-777 AGTQPRLDYRS
+777 LDYRS

-829 RPLPRTTPLMSYG
+829 RPLPRSTPLMSYG

-879 VSAQGFE
+879 VAAKGYE
-886 LIDSDTEWDDDD
+886 LIDSDTEWDDDET
-898 HKPHKVSAR
+898 KPGQK
-907 YSTPRHRSRSRD
+907 
-919 TGPDRYGSPGDVSAQ
+919 
-934 GFELID
+934 
-940 SDTEWDDD
+940 
-948 DHKPHKVSARYST
+948 
-961 PRHRSRSRDTG
+961 
-972 PDRYGS
+972 
-978 PGDVSAQGFELIDSD
+978 
-993 TEWDD
+993 
-998 DDHKPH
+998 
-1004 KVSARYS
+1004 
-1011 TPRHRSRSRDTG
+1011 
-1023 PDRYGSPGDV
+1023 
-1033 SAQGFELI
+1033 
-1041 DSDTEWD
+1041 
-1048 DDDHKPHK
+1048 
-1056 GERTGSSGDVSDITR
+1056 ERTGSSGDVSDLTR

-1080 DELRRALYSTGS
+1080 DELRRALYSS
-1092 SLDMEFSPPDL
+1092 SASVDMEFSPPDL

-1165 QNNVFGAL
+1165 DNNVFGAL
-1173 TSCALH
+1173 TSCALR

-1195 QRVDERRASTE
+1195 QRIDEPQTSEKGDDIKDKDTDVKEKKDEGKE
-1206 EPRSPPAPAAAAAPA
+1206 EKEESPAAF
-1221 IALPDVTVDADEKH
+1221 
-1235 DQTPPV
+1235 

-1292 YGNEPLTTREDFI
+1292 YGNEPLSTREDFI

>member
-1 MMSGSEPTLTE
+1 M
-12 PPVPLALARLQ
+12 
-23 GRPAGR
+23 
-29 APRGLRSQ
+29 
-37 RPSLPL
+37 
-43 ASLQESIDETP
+43 
-54 RRFSDEPFT
+54 
-63 PDTDDDEAFSD
+63 
-74 MILADPPRTAANGR
+74 
-88 RASDAAFAERYR
+88 
-100 QLSDFDGPPPDPPR
+100 
-114 RASLSVSVG
+114 
-123 AEGFSDKGRR
+123 
-133 RSWAARLQL
+133 
-142 ERKKRRKS
+142 
-150 GGGNDTDEESDTPVY
+150 
-165 IRQKRPSW
+165 
-173 WNVFVPDNIKNRSRR
+173 
-188 ASQQLSRSAE
+188 
-198 SIDQSFKR
+198 
-206 SKSRSVDH
+206 
-214 GFAAAFE
+214 
-221 LDSLRSKVEDRFNA
+221 
-235 VHRDEDEHAKRLP
+235 
-248 PPPPIKT
+248 
-255 ITYTVRD
+255 TYTVRD

-295 RLLVPDKKKGGDK
+295 TLLVPDKRKDGDK
-308 DSDGPSESG
+308 ESDGPSESG
-317 DNTSESTV
+317 DNTSESTQ
-325 GPPSEPAQEKEI
+325 GPASEPAQEKEI

-351 SSAPQR
+351 SSGPQR

-430 QNTNKAETAEI
+430 RNTHKAEQAEI
-441 YYMNKSEHS
+441 YYMNKADHS

-467 AANGEGEGGACDERP
+467 AAGAEGEERP
-482 GSGDPEDRGGAA
+482 VSPDAEDRGGAA

-508 LQQQST
+508 LQQQTT

-531 DRMSIDQGSESDDV
+531 DRMSIDQGSE
-545 FQVSSSTDHKEDGA
+545 VSSSASQCKEESLEASRERADSSEGGDGSEDA
-559 EGAEAGASVEA
+559 
-570 TEPGSGT
+570 
-577 EADEAGDEAGPQ
+577 
-589 PADALHLVKLSYHD
+589 PADDAHHLVKLSYHD

-612 LHVTPAKSKK
+612 LHVTPNNTKK
-622 VYSDADIVLSAEWVP
+622 VYSDADIVLSADWVP
-637 PVCLPRGEPP
+637 PVCVSRAEPP
-647 LSAPPLGEAE
+647 LSAPPLGENE
-657 RAPRKPAAVS
+657 RAPRKSTVS
-667 FSLDGN
+667 FSLDGQQ
-673 NQKEDANKPDKKNK
+673 QKDDAAKPDKKNK

-695 LSWVEGLTGEGAP
+695 LSWVEGLTGEVASGTQ
-708 AAGEAL
+708 GSQSDSL
-714 PAADTHNTSVFS
+714 PTSADSHNSTSVFS
-726 KVFNSSPMNL
+726 KVFNR
-736 VEFGTGLFLS
+736 
-746 KTPSEEAPH
+746 
-755 DALAAPGRSS
+755 RSS

-770 RATPKPA
+770 RSQAKTS
-777 AGTQPRLDYRS
+777 TSSMQPRLDYRS

-851 FGVPR
+851 FGIPR

-879 VSAQGFE
+879 VTAQGYE

-898 HKPHKVSAR
+898 PKPGNK
-907 YSTPRHRSRSRD
+907 D
-919 TGPDRYGSPGDVSAQ
+919 DRA
-934 GFELID
+934 
-940 SDTEWDDD
+940 
-948 DHKPHKVSARYST
+948 
-961 PRHRSRSRDTG
+961 
-972 PDRYGS
+972 
-978 PGDVSAQGFELIDSD
+978 
-993 TEWDD
+993 
-998 DDHKPH
+998 
-1004 KVSARYS
+1004 
-1011 TPRHRSRSRDTG
+1011 
-1023 PDRYGSPGDV
+1023 
-1033 SAQGFELI
+1033 
-1041 DSDTEWD
+1041 
-1048 DDDHKPHK
+1048 
-1056 GERTGSSGDVSDITR
+1056 SSNDDVSDITR

-1080 DELRRALYSTGS
+1080 DELRRALYSSGAS
-1092 SLDMEFSPPDL
+1092 VDMEFLPPDL
-1103 IGTSEI
+1103 IGATEI

-1165 QNNVFGAL
+1165 DNNVFGAM

-1185 GTGESLLFSF
+1185 GTGESFLYSF
-1195 QRVDERRASTE
+1195 QRIE
-1206 EPRSPPAPAAAAAPA
+1206 EDTSPGAHGPVHA
-1221 IALPDVTVDADEKH
+1221 DDANKETDSDNQSDAKKE
-1235 DQTPPV
+1235 DNEQLQTV

-1281 LYLGRTQRCTT
+1281 LYLGRTQRCKT

>member
-1 MMSGSEPTLTE
+1 M
-12 PPVPLALARLQ
+12 
-23 GRPAGR
+23 
-29 APRGLRSQ
+29 
-37 RPSLPL
+37 
-43 ASLQESIDETP
+43 
-54 RRFSDEPFT
+54 FSFEF
-63 PDTDDDEAFSD
+63 
-74 MILADPPRTAANGR
+74 L
-88 RASDAAFAERYR
+88 
-100 QLSDFDGPPPDPPR
+100 
-114 RASLSVSVG
+114 
-123 AEGFSDKGRR
+123 
-133 RSWAARLQL
+133 
-142 ERKKRRKS
+142 KRWYH
-150 GGGNDTDEESDTPVY
+150 D
-165 IRQKRPSW
+165 
-173 WNVFVPDNIKNRSRR
+173 
-188 ASQQLSRSAE
+188 
-198 SIDQSFKR
+198 
-206 SKSRSVDH
+206 
-214 GFAAAFE
+214 
-221 LDSLRSKVEDRFNA
+221 
-235 VHRDEDEHAKRLP
+235 
-248 PPPPIKT
+248 
-255 ITYTVRD
+255 
-262 RDTLTSLA
+262 
-270 ARFDTTPSE
+270 
-279 LTKLN
+279 
-284 RLATQFIFPGQ
+284 
-295 RLLVPDKKKGGDK
+295 GDK
-308 DSDGPSESG
+308 ESDGPSESG
-317 DNTSESTV
+317 DNTSESTQ
-325 GPPSEPAQEKEI
+325 GPASEPAQEKEI

-351 SSAPQR
+351 SSGPQR

-430 QNTNKAETAEI
+430 RNTHKAEQAEI
-441 YYMNKSEHS
+441 YYMNKADLS

-467 AANGEGEGGACDERP
+467 AAGAEGEERP
-482 GSGDPEDRGGAA
+482 VSPDAEDRGGAA

-508 LQQQST
+508 LQQQTT

-531 DRMSIDQGSESDDV
+531 DRMSIDQGSE
-545 FQVSSSTDHKEDGA
+545 VSSSASQCKEESLEASRERADSSEGGDGSEDA
-559 EGAEAGASVEA
+559 
-570 TEPGSGT
+570 
-577 EADEAGDEAGPQ
+577 
-589 PADALHLVKLSYHD
+589 PADDAHHLVKLSYHD

-612 LHVTPAKSKK
+612 LHVTPNNTKK
-622 VYSDADIVLSAEWVP
+622 VYSDADIVLSADWVP
-637 PVCLPRGEPP
+637 PVCVSRAEPP
-647 LSAPPLGEAE
+647 LSAPPLGENE
-657 RAPRKPAAVS
+657 RAPRKSTVS
-667 FSLDGN
+667 FSLDGQQ
-673 NQKEDANKPDKKNK
+673 QKDDAAKPDKKNK

-695 LSWVEGLTGEGAP
+695 LSWVEGLTGEVASGTQ
-708 AAGEAL
+708 GSQSDSL
-714 PAADTHNTSVFS
+714 PTSADSHNSTSVFS
-726 KVFNSSPMNL
+726 KVFNR
-736 VEFGTGLFLS
+736 
-746 KTPSEEAPH
+746 
-755 DALAAPGRSS
+755 RSS

-770 RATPKPA
+770 RSQAKTS
-777 AGTQPRLDYRS
+777 TSSMQPRLDYRS

-851 FGVPR
+851 FGIPR

-879 VSAQGFE
+879 VTAQGYE

-898 HKPHKVSAR
+898 PKPGNK
-907 YSTPRHRSRSRD
+907 D
-919 TGPDRYGSPGDVSAQ
+919 DRA
-934 GFELID
+934 
-940 SDTEWDDD
+940 
-948 DHKPHKVSARYST
+948 
-961 PRHRSRSRDTG
+961 
-972 PDRYGS
+972 
-978 PGDVSAQGFELIDSD
+978 
-993 TEWDD
+993 
-998 DDHKPH
+998 
-1004 KVSARYS
+1004 
-1011 TPRHRSRSRDTG
+1011 
-1023 PDRYGSPGDV
+1023 
-1033 SAQGFELI
+1033 
-1041 DSDTEWD
+1041 
-1048 DDDHKPHK
+1048 
-1056 GERTGSSGDVSDITR
+1056 SSNDDVSDITR
-1071 ESWEVLSMS
+1071 ESWELLKAPYVKIYSIMKSQAEALGDSLGEEPQQEVLSMS
-1080 DELRRALYSTGS
+1080 DELRRALYSSGAS
-1092 SLDMEFSPPDL
+1092 VDMEFLPPDL
-1103 IGTSEI
+1103 IGATEI

-1165 QNNVFGAL
+1165 DNNVFGAM

-1185 GTGESLLFSF
+1185 GTGESFLYSF
-1195 QRVDERRASTE
+1195 QRIE
-1206 EPRSPPAPAAAAAPA
+1206 EDTSPGAHGPVHA
-1221 IALPDVTVDADEKH
+1221 DDANKETDSDNQSDAKKE
-1235 DQTPPV
+1235 DNEQSQTV

-1281 LYLGRTQRCTT
+1281 LYLGRTQRCKT

>member
-1 MMSGSEPTLTE
+1 MSGSEPTLTE
-12 PPVPLALARLQ
+12 SPVPLALARLQ
-23 GRPAGR
+23 ARPGRM
-29 APRGLRSQ
+29 PRGLRTH

-43 ASLQESIDETP
+43 ASLQEAIDESP
-54 RRFSDEPFT
+54 RRFSEENYT
-63 PDTDDDEAFSD
+63 QDTDDDDVYVDAVVVNTPS
-74 MILADPPRTAANGR
+74 PSSSNGR
-88 RASDAAFAERYR
+88 RASDATFAERYR
-100 QLSDFDGPPPDPPR
+100 KLTEFDGPPPDLPR
-114 RASLSVSVG
+114 RASLAVPVDVDG
-123 AEGFSDKGRR
+123 YGPSDKGRR

-150 GGGNDTDEESDTPVY
+150 GGNDTDEEGDAPTYV
-165 IRQKRPSW
+165 RQKRPSW
-173 WNVFVPDNIKNRSRR
+173 WNVFVPDNMLKN
-188 ASQQLSRSAE
+188 
-198 SIDQSFKR
+198 R

-214 GFAAAFE
+214 GFAAPFDLE
-221 LDSLRSKVEDRFNA
+221 SLRSKVEGRFDA
-235 VHRDEDEHAKRLP
+235 VNKDEDENKRLP

-255 ITYTVRD
+255 MTYTVRD

-295 RLLVPDKKKGGDK
+295 RLLVPDKRKDGDNDADVRS
-308 DSDGPSESG
+308 DS
-317 DNTSESTV
+317 DNTSESTQAA
-325 GPPSEPAQEKEI
+325 SEPAQEKEI

-345 PEAPTS
+345 PEAPA

-430 QNTNKAETAEI
+430 HNAHRSIITNEIAEQAEI
-441 YYMNKSEHS
+441 YYMNKPEHA
-450 PGKDSLLVKDE
+450 PEKDLVKEE

-467 AANGEGEGGACDERP
+467 AVGEAAEPQQTTGEGAGEAVGGEEDTPRRP
-482 GSGDPEDRGGAA
+482 SDAEERGGAA

-499 ERELVTPTA
+499 DRDLVTPTPIH
-508 LQQQST
+508 QQTT

-531 DRMSIDQGSESDDV
+531 DRMSIDQGSE
-545 FQVSSSTDHKEDGA
+545 VSSSVDHGKEESLEVSVA
-559 EGAEAGASVEA
+559 ECSEAERAEAGEHG
-570 TEPGSGT
+570 EGEGEGEGDGS
-577 EADEAGDEAGPQ
+577 Q
-589 PADALHLVKLSYHD
+589 PEDAAHLVKLSYHD

-612 LHVTPAKSKK
+612 LHVNTANSKK
-622 VYSDADIVLSAEWVP
+622 VYSDADIVLSADWVP
-637 PVCLPRGEPP
+637 PVCLPRAEPP
-647 LSAPPLGEAE
+647 LSAPPLGENE
-657 RAPRKPAAVS
+657 RARKPAAVS

-673 NQKEDANKPDKKNK
+673 QKEDPSKPEKKNK

-695 LSWVEGLTGEGAP
+695 LSWVEGLTGEGQ
-708 AAGEAL
+708 AGSQADSL
-714 PAADTHNTSVFS
+714 PTSADSHNTSVFS

-746 KTPSEEAPH
+746 KTPSEEGPA
-755 DALAAPGRSS
+755 DGRSS

-770 RATPKPA
+770 RSHAKPA
-777 AGTQPRLDYRS
+777 SAQQPRLDYRS

-829 RPLPRTTPLMSYG
+829 RPLPRSTPLMSYG

-851 FGVPR
+851 FGIPR

-871 DRYGPLGD
+871 ERYGPLRD
-879 VSAQGFE
+879 VTAHGYE

-898 HKPHKVSAR
+898 AKPGQKER
-907 YSTPRHRSRSRD
+907 IGST
-919 TGPDRYGSPGDVSAQ
+919 
-934 GFELID
+934 
-940 SDTEWDDD
+940 
-948 DHKPHKVSARYST
+948 
-961 PRHRSRSRDTG
+961 
-972 PDRYGS
+972 
-978 PGDVSAQGFELIDSD
+978 
-993 TEWDD
+993 
-998 DDHKPH
+998 
-1004 KVSARYS
+1004 
-1011 TPRHRSRSRDTG
+1011 
-1023 PDRYGSPGDV
+1023 
-1033 SAQGFELI
+1033 
-1041 DSDTEWD
+1041 
-1048 DDDHKPHK
+1048 
-1056 GERTGSSGDVSDITR
+1056 GDVSDITR
-1071 ESWEVLSMS
+1071 ESWELLKAPYVKIYSIMKSQAEALGDSLGEEPQTEVLSMS
-1080 DELRRALYSTGS
+1080 DELRRALYSGA

-1124 RAQGYMWSL
+1124 RAQGYMWQL
-1133 AFSTSQH
+1133 TFSTSQH

-1165 QNNVFGAL
+1165 DNNVFGAL
-1173 TSCALH
+1173 TSCAFR

-1195 QRVDERRASTE
+1195 QREERRLSQTKDEHKEAG
-1206 EPRSPPAPAAAAAPA
+1206 
-1221 IALPDVTVDADEKH
+1221 DEK
-1235 DQTPPV
+1235 DKDKDEQVVPL

-1292 YGNEPLTTREDFI
+1292 YGNEPLTTREDFV

>member
-12 PPVPLALARLQ
+12 SPVPLALARLQ
-23 GRPAGR
+23 GRPGR
-29 APRGLRSQ
+29 LPRGLRTH

-43 ASLQESIDETP
+43 ASLQEAADETP
-54 RRFSDEPFT
+54 RRYSEEAF
-63 PDTDDDEAFSD
+63 PDMDDDEAFTEVEVPQPLRS
-74 MILADPPRTAANGR
+74 TSNGR
-88 RASDAAFAERYR
+88 RSSDATFSERYR
-100 QLSDFDGPPPDPPR
+100 KLTEFDEPPPELPR
-114 RASLSVSVG
+114 RASLAVPV
-123 AEGFSDKGRR
+123 EGEMYGRSDKGRR

-150 GGGNDTDEESDTPVY
+150 GGNDTDEESDTPSSTPVY
-165 IRQKRPSW
+165 VRQKRPSW
-173 WNVFVPDNIKNRSRR
+173 WNVFVPDNMLKHRSRR

-214 GFAAAFE
+214 GFGAPFDLEA
-221 LDSLRSKVEDRFNA
+221 LRSKVEGRCDA
-235 VHRDEDEHAKRLP
+235 VHRDEDEHVKRLP

-262 RDTLTSLA
+262 RDTLTSVA

-295 RLLVPDKKKGGDK
+295 TLLVPDKKKDGDK

-317 DNTSESTV
+317 DNTSESTQ

-345 PEAPTS
+345 PEAPS
-351 SSAPQR
+351 SSSGPQR

-388 NVSDTLVMEHGPES
+388 NVSDVLVMEHGPES

-430 QNTNKAETAEI
+430 NNAHKAEQAEI

-467 AANGEGEGGACDERP
+467 AASAEGGEGEDLCGGEDRP
-482 GSGDPEDRGGAA
+482 GSGDERGGAA

-508 LQQQST
+508 LQQQT
-514 EERRKSL
+514 IEERRKSL

-531 DRMSIDQGSESDDV
+531 DRMSIDQGSE
-545 FQVSSSTDHKEDGA
+545 VSSSTEHKDESGEGGEGG
-559 EGAEAGASVEA
+559 EGAEAAE
-570 TEPGSGT
+570 GSGA
-577 EADEAGDEAGPQ
+577 EEGGDRDERH
-589 PADALHLVKLSYHD
+589 DAQHLVKLSYHD
-603 SGIDIRDPL
+603 SGIDIREPL
-612 LHVTPAKSKK
+612 LHVTPINTKKDHQTDIEHDDYHHEIETIYEIAEPDADVSMYDNWDCVVTYEAKFPSRFANEHRDVEMMSSSSRDE

-637 PVCLPRGEPP
+637 PVVVSRGEPP
-647 LSAPPLGEAE
+647 LSAPPLGEAD

-667 FSLDGN
+667 FSLDGGQQHHQQQQQQQHQQQQ
-673 NQKEDANKPDKKNK
+673 QKDDANKPDKKNK

-695 LSWVEGLTGEGAP
+695 LSWVEGLTGEGGAP
-708 AAGEAL
+708 GPQSSQAESL
-714 PAADTHNTSVFS
+714 PSSADSHNSTSVFS

-746 KTPSEEAPH
+746 KTPSEEAPQ
-755 DALAAPGRSS
+755 DVFSTSGRSS

-770 RATPKPA
+770 RSHAKSTPSS
-777 AGTQPRLDYRS
+777 TQPRLDYRS

-851 FGVPR
+851 FGIPR

-879 VSAQGFE
+879 VTAQGYE
-886 LIDSDTEWDDDD
+886 LIDSDTEWEDDDA
-898 HKPHKVSAR
+898 KP
-907 YSTPRHRSRSRD
+907 
-919 TGPDRYGSPGDVSAQ
+919 G
-934 GFELID
+934 
-940 SDTEWDDD
+940 
-948 DHKPHKVSARYST
+948 
-961 PRHRSRSRDTG
+961 
-972 PDRYGS
+972 
-978 PGDVSAQGFELIDSD
+978 
-993 TEWDD
+993 
-998 DDHKPH
+998 
-1004 KVSARYS
+1004 
-1011 TPRHRSRSRDTG
+1011 
-1023 PDRYGSPGDV
+1023 
-1033 SAQGFELI
+1033 
-1041 DSDTEWD
+1041 
-1048 DDDHKPHK
+1048 HK

-1080 DELRRALYSTGS
+1080 DELRRALYSSGAS
-1092 SLDMEFSPPDL
+1092 VDMEFSPPDL

-1109 FTMEHREKLCSVLPA
+1109 FTMEHREKICTVLPA

-1165 QNNVFGAL
+1165 DNNVFGGL

-1195 QRVDERRASTE
+1195 QRVQD
-1206 EPRSPPAPAAAAAPA
+1206 EPRRPSQPAVEPKKE
-1221 IALPDVTVDADEKH
+1221 ADNEEEHPEEKG
-1235 DQTPPV
+1235 DQPTQV

-1255 YFIRGSNDNISIGA
+1255 YFIRGSTDNISIGA

>member
-1 MMSGSEPTLTE
+1 MSSPARAPPPT
-12 PPVPLALARLQ
+12 PPAAV
-23 GRPAGR
+23 PAGAAVLPPGPGPSR
-29 APRGLRSQ
+29 QRSLRD
-37 RPSLPL
+37 RLRDG
-43 ASLQESIDETP
+43 ITG
-54 RRFSDEPFT
+54 PFHW
-63 PDTDDDEAFSD
+63 
-74 MILADPPRTAANGR
+74 
-88 RASDAAFAERYR
+88 
-100 QLSDFDGPPPDPPR
+100 Q
-114 RASLSVSVG
+114 
-123 AEGFSDKGRR
+123 
-133 RSWAARLQL
+133 
-142 ERKKRRKS
+142 
-150 GGGNDTDEESDTPVY
+150 
-165 IRQKRPSW
+165 
-173 WNVFVPDNIKNRSRR
+173 
-188 ASQQLSRSAE
+188 
-198 SIDQSFKR
+198 

-214 GFAAAFE
+214 GFAAPFDLEA
-221 LDSLRSKVEDRFNA
+221 LRSKVEGRFDA
-235 VHRDEDEHAKRLP
+235 VHRDEDEQIKRLP

-255 ITYTVRD
+255 TTYTVRD

-295 RLLVPDKKKGGDK
+295 TLLVPDKRKDGDK

-317 DNTSESTV
+317 DNTSESTQAT
-325 GPPSEPAQEKEI
+325 SEPAQEKEI

-351 SSAPQR
+351 SSNPQR

-430 QNTNKAETAEI
+430 HHNAPKAEQAEI

-467 AANGEGEGGACDERP
+467 AAGGEPEEGGEHAADERP
-482 GSGDPEDRGGAA
+482 ASCDVDDRPGAA

-508 LQQQST
+508 LQ
-514 EERRKSL
+514 
-521 LDHHWAIPSK
+521 
-531 DRMSIDQGSESDDV
+531 
-545 FQVSSSTDHKEDGA
+545 VS
-559 EGAEAGASVEA
+559 
-570 TEPGSGT
+570 SGT
-577 EADEAGDEAGPQ
+577 EHTKDESLDASVPRSRGDSAAGDAADAPDLPDAADEPRD
-589 PADALHLVKLSYHD
+589 DAQHLVKLSYHD

-612 LHVTPAKSKK
+612 LHVTPTNAKK
-622 VYSDADIVLSAEWVP
+622 VYSDADIVLSADWVP
-637 PVCLPRGEPP
+637 PVCLPRTEPP
-647 LSAPPLGEAE
+647 LSAPPLGENE
-657 RAPRKPAAVS
+657 RVARKPAAVS
-667 FSLDGN
+667 FSLDGSN
-673 NQKEDANKPDKKNK
+673 TQKDDNGKPDKKNK

-695 LSWVEGLTGEGAP
+695 LSWVEGLTGEGA
-708 AAGEAL
+708 AAGPQADSL
-714 PAADTHNTSVFS
+714 PTSADSHNTSVFS

-746 KTPSEEAPH
+746 KTPSEEAPQ
-755 DALAAPGRSS
+755 DVFTSSGRSS

-770 RATPKPA
+770 RSHTKS
-777 AGTQPRLDYRS
+777 TSSSSSQSQQPRLDYRS

-851 FGVPR
+851 FGIPR

-879 VSAQGFE
+879 VTAQGYE
-886 LIDSDTEWDDDD
+886 LIDSDTEWDDDEA
-898 HKPHKVSAR
+898 KP
-907 YSTPRHRSRSRD
+907 
-919 TGPDRYGSPGDVSAQ
+919 GQ
-934 GFELID
+934 
-940 SDTEWDDD
+940 
-948 DHKPHKVSARYST
+948 
-961 PRHRSRSRDTG
+961 
-972 PDRYGS
+972 
-978 PGDVSAQGFELIDSD
+978 
-993 TEWDD
+993 
-998 DDHKPH
+998 
-1004 KVSARYS
+1004 
-1011 TPRHRSRSRDTG
+1011 
-1023 PDRYGSPGDV
+1023 
-1033 SAQGFELI
+1033 
-1041 DSDTEWD
+1041 
-1048 DDDHKPHK
+1048 K
-1056 GERTGSSGDVSDITR
+1056 GERTGSTGDVSDITR

-1080 DELRRALYSTGS
+1080 DELRRALYSSGAS
-1092 SLDMEFSPPDL
+1092 IDMEFSPPDL

-1109 FTMEHREKLCSVLPA
+1109 FTMEHREKLCTVLPA

-1133 AFSTSQH
+1133 TFSTSQH

-1165 QNNVFGAL
+1165 DNNVFGAL

-1195 QRVDERRASTE
+1195 QRVDEPRRPSAVTE
-1206 EPRSPPAPAAAAAPA
+1206 
-1221 IALPDVTVDADEKH
+1221 DADKPKEEAKEENLKNEKG
-1235 DQTPPV
+1235 DQAPPV